1 MVKSVDGTEHTVTIT
16 ITGVNDSA
24 VIGGTDSGAV
34 TEDETTPILTETGT
48 LSVTDVDGADEA
60 KFLAGNGTPSAGALG
75 SLSITEGGV
84 WTYNVDNSKVQYLGE
99 GETKVETF
107 TVASV
112 DGTTHTVT
120 ITITGVNDAAV
131 ISGSDTG
138 AVTEDETNPTL
149 TETGTLSV
157 TDVDG
162 ADEAKFLAGNGT
174 PSAGALGSL
183 SITEGGAWT
192 YNVDNSKV
200 QYLGEGETKV
210 ETFTVASVDGTT
222 HTVTIT
228 ITGVNDAA
236 VITGSDTG
244 AVTEDE
250 TTPILTETGT
260 LSVTDV
266 DGADEAKFLAG
277 NGTPSAGALGS
288 LSITEGGVWTY
299 NVDNSKVQYLGEGET
314 KVETFTVASVDG
326 TTHTVTIT
334 ITGVNDSAVIGGT
347 DSGAVTEDETNPTL
361 TETGTLSVTDVDGAD
376 EAKFVAGNGVAS
388 TGALGSLTITE
399 GGAWTYNVDNSK
411 VQYLGE
417 GETKVETFTV
427 ASVDGTTHTVTIT
440 ITGVNDAAV
449 ITGSDTGAVTED
461 ETNPTLTETGTLSV
475 TDVDGADEAKF
486 VAGNGTPS
494 AGALGSLSIT
504 EGGAWTYN
512 VDNSKVQYLGEGE
525 TKVETFTVASVD
537 GTTHTVTI
545 TITGVNDSA
554 VIGGTDSGAVTEDE
568 TTPILTETGT
578 LSVTDVDG
586 ADEAKFLAGNG
597 VASTGALGS
606 LSITETGAW
615 TYNVDN
621 SKVQY
626 LGEGETKVETFVVK
640 SVDGTEHT
648 VTITITGVND
658 SAVIGGTD
666 SGAVTE
672 DETTP
677 ILTETGTLSVTD
689 VDGADEAKFLAGN
702 GTPSA
707 GALGSLSI
715 TEGGAWTYNVDN
727 SKVQYLGEGETKV
740 ETFTVASVDGTT
752 HTVTIT
758 ITGVNDAAVITGSD
772 TGAVTEDE
780 TNPTLTETGTLSVT
794 DVDGADEAK
803 FLAGNGVAST
813 GALGSLT
820 ITEGG
825 AWTYNVDNSKV
836 QYLGEGE
843 TKVETFVVKSVDGT
857 EHTVTITITGVNDA
871 AVITGSDTGAV
882 TEDETNPTLTET
894 GTLSVTDVDG
904 ADEAKFVA
912 GNGTPSA
919 GALGSLAITEG
930 GAWTYN
936 VDNSKVQYLGE
947 GETKVETFT
956 VASVDG
962 TTHTVTITITGVN
975 DAAVITGSDTG
986 AVTEDETNPTLTE
999 TGTLSVT
1006 DVDGADEAKFVAG
1019 NGTPSAGALGSL
1031 AITEGGAWTYNVDN
1045 SKVQYLGE
1053 GETKVET
1060 FTVASVDGTTHT
1072 VTITITGVND
1082 AAVITGSDTGA
1093 VTEDET
1099 NPTLTE
1105 TGTLSVTDV
1114 DGADEAKFVAGN
1126 GTPSAGALGSLS
1138 ITEGGAWTYNVDNS
1152 KVQYLGEGETKVE
1165 TFVVKS
1171 VDGTEHTVTITI
1183 TGVND
1188 SAVIGG
1194 TDSGAVTEDETT
1206 PILTETG
1213 TLSVTDVDGADEAK
1227 FLAGNGVASTGA
1239 LGSLAITEGGAWTYN
1254 VDNSKVQYLGEGETK
1269 VETFVV
1275 KSVDGTEHTVTITI
1289 TGVND
1294 AAVIT
1299 GSDTGTVTEDET
1311 NPLLTETGTLSVT
1324 DVDGADEAKFVAGNG
1339 TPSAGA
1345 LGSLS
1350 ITEGGAW
1357 TYNVDNSKVQYLGEG
1372 ETKVETFTVASVDG
1386 TTHTVT
1392 ITITGVNDSAVIGG
1406 TDSGAVTE
1414 DETNPTLTETGTL
1427 SVTDV
1432 DGADEAK
1439 FVAGNGVASTGALGS
1454 LTITEGGAWTYNVDN
1469 SKVQY
1474 LGEGETKVETFTVAS
1489 VDGTTH
1495 TVTITITGVNDAAVI
1510 TGSDTGVVTE
1520 DETNPT
1526 LTETGTLSVT
1536 DVDGADEAKF
1546 VAGNGTPSAGALGS
1560 LSITEGGAWT
1570 YNVDNS
1576 KVQYLGEGETKV
1588 ETFTVA
1594 SVDGTTHT
1602 VTITITGV
1610 NDAAVITGSDTGA
1623 VTEDETNPT
1632 LTETGTLSVTDVDG
1646 ADEAKFLAG
1655 NGVASTGA
1663 LGSLTITE
1671 GGAWTYNVDNSK
1683 VQYLGEGETKVET
1696 FVVKSVDG
1704 TEHTVT
1710 ITITGVNDAAV
1721 ITGSDTGAVTEDE
1734 TNPTLTETGTLSVT
1748 DVDGADEAKFVAGNG
1763 TPSAGALG
1771 SLAIT
1776 EGGAWTYNV
1785 DNSKVQYLG
1794 EGETKVE
1801 TFTVASVDG
1810 TTHTVTITIT
1820 GVNDSAVI
1828 GGTDSGAVTEDE
1840 TNPLLT
1846 ETGTLSVT
1854 DVDGADEAKFVAGNG
1869 TPSAGALGSLSI
1881 TEGGAWTYNID
1892 NSKVQYL
1899 GEGETKVETF
1909 VVKSVDGTE
1918 HTVTITITGV
1928 NDAAVITGSDTG
1940 GVTEDE
1946 TTPILTETGTLSVTD
1961 VDGADEAKF
1970 LAGNGV
1976 ASTGALGSLSITET
1990 GAWTYNVDNSKVQYL
2005 GEGETKVET
2014 FTVAS
2019 VDGTTH
2025 TVTITITGVNDA
2037 AVITG
2042 TDTGGVVEDE
2052 TKPTLTETG
2061 TLSVTD
2067 VDGVDEAKFVA
2078 GNGTPSAGA
2087 LGSLTI
2093 TEGGAWTYNV
2103 DNSKVQYL
2111 GEGETEVETF
2121 TVASVDGTTHT
2132 VTITITGVNDAAVI
2146 TGSDTG
2152 AVTEDETKPTLTET
2166 GTLSVT
2172 DVDGADEAKFLAGNG
2187 TPSAGALGSLSI
2199 TEGGAW
2205 TYNVD
2210 NSKVQY
2216 LGEGETKVETFV
2228 VKSVDGTEHT
2238 VTITI
2243 TGVNDAAV
2251 ITGSDTGGVTED
2263 ETTPILTETGTLS
2276 VTDVDGA
2283 DEAKFVAGNG
2293 TPSAGALGSLSIT
2306 EGGAW
2311 TYNVDNS
2318 KVQYLGEGETKV
2330 ETFTV
2335 ASVDGTTHTVT
2346 ITITGVND
2354 SAVIGGTDSGA
2365 VTEDETTPI
2374 LTETGTLSVTDVDGA
2389 DEAKFLA
2396 GNGVAST
2403 GALGSLSITETG
2415 AWTYNVDNSKV
2426 QYLGEGE
2433 TKVETFVVKS
2443 VDGTEHTVTI
2453 TITGVNDSAV
2463 IGGTDSGA
2471 VTEDETTPILTETGT
2486 LSVTDVDGADEAKFV
2501 AGNGTPSAGALGSL
2515 SITEGG
2521 VWTYNVDN
2529 SKVQYLGEGETKVE
2543 TFTVA
2548 SVDGTT
2554 HTVTIT
2560 ITGVNDA
2567 AVISGSDTGAVT
2579 EDETNPTL
2587 TETGT
2592 LSVTDVDGADEAK
2605 FLAGNGTPSAGALGS
2620 LSITE
2625 GGAWTYNVDNS
2636 KVQYLGE
2643 GETKVETFTVA
2654 SVDGTTHTVTIT
2666 ITGVNDAAVITG
2678 SDTGAVTEDET
2689 TPILTETGTLS
2700 VTDVDG
2706 ADEAKF
2712 VAGNGTPSAGA
2723 LGSLSI
2729 TEGGA
2734 WTYNVDNSKVQY
2746 LGEGE
2751 TKVETFTVASVDGTT
2766 HTVTITITGVNDSAV
2781 IGGTDSGAVTED
2793 ETTPILTET
2802 GTLSV
2807 TDVDGADEAKFLAGN
2822 GVASTGALGSLSIT
2836 ETGAWTYNVDNSKV
2850 QYLGEGETKVETFV
2864 VKSVDGTE
2872 HTVTITITGVNDS
2885 AVIGGTD
2892 SGAVTEDE
2900 TTPILTETGTLSV
2913 TDVDGAD
2920 EAKFVAGNGTPSAG
2934 ALGSLSITEGG
2945 VWTYNVD
2952 NSKVQYLG
2960 EGETKVETFTVA
2972 SVDGTTHTVTITI
2985 TGVNDAAVISG
2996 SDTGAVTEDETNPT
3010 LTETGTLSV
3019 TDVDGADEAKFL
3031 AGNGTPSAGALGS
3044 LSITEGGAWTY
3055 NVDNSKVQ
3063 YLGEGETKVETFT
3076 VASVDG
3082 TTHTVTITITGVNDA
3097 AVITGSDTGAVTE
3110 DETTPILTETGTLS
3124 VTDVDGADEAKF
3136 LAGNG
3141 TPSAGALGSLSI
3153 TEGGVWTY
3161 NVDNSKVQY
3170 LGEGE
3175 TKVETFTVAS
3185 VDGTTHTVTIT
3196 ITGVN
3201 DSAVI
3206 GGTDSGAV
3214 TEDETNPTLTET
3226 GTLSVTDVDGAD
3238 EAKFVA
3244 GNGVASTGAL
3254 GSLTIT
3260 EGGAWTYNVD
3270 NSKVQ
3275 YLGEGETKV
3284 ETFTVAS
3291 VDGTTHT
3298 VTITITG
3305 VNDAAVITGSDT
3317 GAVTEDET
3325 NPTLTETGTLSVTDV
3340 DGADEAKFV
3349 AGNGT
3354 PSAGALGSLSI
3365 TEGGAWT
3372 YNVDNSKVQYLG
3384 EGETKVETFT
3394 VASVD
3399 GTTHTVTI
3407 TITGVNDSAV
3417 IGGTDSGAVTEDET
3431 TPILTETGTLSVTDV
3446 DGADEAKFLAGNG
3459 VASTGAL
3466 GSLSITETGAWTYNV
3481 DNSKVQ
3487 YLGEGETKVE
3497 TFVVKSV
3504 DGTEHTV
3511 TITITGVN
3519 DSAVIG
3525 GTDSGA
3531 VTEDETTP
3539 ILTETG
3545 TLSVTD
3551 VDGADEAK
3559 FLAGNGVASTGALGS
3574 LSITE
3579 TGAWT
3584 YNVDNSKVQYLGEG
3598 ETKVETFVV
3607 KSVDGTEHT
3616 VTITITGVN
3625 DSAVIGG
3632 TDSGAVTEDET
3643 TPILTETG
3651 TLSVT
3656 DVDGADE
3663 AKFVAG
3669 NGTPSA
3675 GALGSLSI
3683 TEGGV
3688 WTYNVDNSK
3697 VQYLGEGETKVET
3710 FTVASVDGTT
3720 HTVTITIT
3728 GVNDAAVI
3736 SGSDT
3741 GAVTEDET
3749 NPTLTE
3755 TGTLSVTDVD
3765 GADEAKFLA
3774 GNGTPSAGALG
3785 SLSIT
3790 EGGAWTYNV
3799 DNSKVQYLGEGETK
3813 VETFTVASVDG
3824 TTHTVTI
3831 TITGVNDAAVI
3842 TGSDTGAVT
3851 EDETTP
3857 ILTETGTLSV
3867 TDVDGADEAKFL
3879 AGNGTPS
3886 AGALGSLSITEG
3898 GVWTYNVD
3906 NSKVQYLG
3914 EGETKVETF
3923 TVASVDGTTHTVT
3936 ITITGV
3942 NDSAVIGGT
3951 DSGAVTE
3958 DETNPTLTETGTLSV
3973 TDVDGADEAK
3983 FVAGNGVASTGALG
3997 SLTITEGG
4005 AWTYNVDNSKVQYLG
4020 EGETKVETFTVASVD
4035 GTTHTVTIT
4044 ITGVN
4049 DAAVITGSDTGA
4061 VTEDETN
4068 PTLTETGTL
4077 SVTDVDGADEAK
4089 FVAGNG
4095 TPSAGALGS
4104 LSITEGGA
4112 WTYNVDNSKVQYLG
4126 EGETKVETFTVAS
4139 VDGTTHTVTITITG
4153 VNDSAVIGGTD
4164 SGAVTEDETTPIL
4177 TETGTLSVTD
4187 VDGADEAKFLAGNGV
4202 ASTGALGSLSITETG
4217 AWTYNVDNSK
4227 VQYLGEGETK
4237 VETFVVKSVDGTEHT
4252 VTITI
4257 TGVNDSAV
4265 IGGTD
4270 SGAVTEDE
4278 TTPILTETGT
4288 LSVTDVDGADEAKF
4302 LAGNGVASTGA
4313 LGSLSITEGGA
4324 WTYNVDNSK
4333 VQYLGEGETKVET
4346 FTVASVDGTTH
4357 TVTITIT
4364 GVNDAAVITGSDTG
4378 AVTEDET
4385 NPTLTETGTLS
4396 VTDVDGA
4403 DEAKF
4408 LAGNGTPSAGALGSL
4423 SITEGGAWTYNVD
4436 NSKVQYLGEGETK
4449 VETFTVASVDG
4460 TTHTVTITIT
4470 GVNDAAVITGSDTG
4484 AVTEDETTPIL
4495 TETGTLSVTDVDG
4508 ADEAKFLAGNGTP
4521 SAGAL
4526 GSLSITEG
4534 GVWTYNVDNSKVQYL
4549 GEGET
4554 KVETFTVASVD
4565 GTTHTVTITITGVND
4580 SAVIGGTDSGA
4591 VTEDETN
4598 PTLTETGTL
4607 SVTDVDGADEA
4618 KFVAGNGVASTGAL
4632 GSLTITEGG
4641 AWTYNVDNSKV
4652 QYLGE
4657 GETKVETF
4665 TVASVDGTTHTVTIT
4680 ITGVNDAAVITG
4692 SDTGAVTEDETNPT
4706 LTETGTLSVTDVD
4719 GADEAKFVA
4728 GNGTPSAGALGSLSI
4743 TEGGAWTYNVDN
4755 SKVQYLGEGETK
4767 VETFTVASVDGT
4779 THTVTITITGVN
4791 DSAVIGGTDSGAVTE
4806 DETTPILTET
4816 GTLSVTDVD
4825 GADEAKFL
4833 AGNGVASTGAL
4844 GSLSITEGGAWTY
4857 NIDNSKVQYLGEG
4870 ETKVETFVVKSV
4882 DGTEHTVTI
4891 TITGVNDAAV
4901 ITGSDTGAVTEDET
4915 NPTLTETGTL
4925 SVTDVDGADEAK
4937 FVAGNG
4943 TPSAGALGSLAIT
4956 EGGAWTYN
4964 VDNSKVQYLGEGET
4978 KVETFTVASV
4988 DGTTHTVTI
4997 TITGVNDSAV
5007 IGGTDS
5013 GAVTEDETTPILTET
5028 GTLSVTD
5035 VDGADEAK
5043 FLAGN
5048 GTPSAGALG
5057 SLSITE
5063 GGAWTYNVDNSKV
5076 QYLGEGETKVETF
5089 TVASVDGTTHTV
5101 TITITGVN
5109 DSAVIGGTDSGAVTE
5124 DETTPIL
5131 TETGTLSVTDVDG
5144 ADEAKFLAGN
5154 GTPSAGAL
5162 GSLSITEGGVWT
5174 YNVDNSKVQY
5184 LGEGETKVETFTV
5197 ASVDGTTHT
5206 VTITITGVNDAAV
5219 ISGSDTGA
5227 VTEDETNPTLT
5238 ETGTLSVTDVDGAD
5252 EAKFVAG
5259 NGTPSV
5265 GALGSL
5271 SITETG
5277 TWSYNVDNSKVQY
5290 LGLGETRIESFTVAS
5305 VDGTTHTVT
5314 ITITGVNDGA
5324 VVAGDDLGAVTE
5336 DLNVVGGK
5344 LSDSG
5349 VLTISDA
5356 DQGQAKFVAGNG
5368 TPSVGALGSLSIT
5381 EGGVWTYNVD
5391 NSKVQYLGL
5400 GETRIESFT
5409 VQSVDGTTHTVT
5421 ITITGVNDGAVVA
5434 GDDLGAVT
5442 EDLNVVGGKLS
5453 DSGVLTISDADQ
5465 GQAKF
5470 VAGNGTPS
5478 VGALGSLSITE
5489 TGTWSYNV
5497 DNSKVQYLGLG
5508 ETRIESFT
5516 VQSVDGTTHTV
5527 TITIT
5532 GVNDGAVVAGDDLGA
5547 VTEDLNVVGGKLS
5560 DSGVL
5565 TISDA
5570 DQGQAKFVAGNGTP
5584 SVGALGSLSITETGT
5599 WSYNVDNSKV
5609 QYLGQG
5615 ETRIETFTVKSVDG
5629 TSHTVSVTITGTND
5643 APTLSIDKG
5652 AVVSEE
5658 GLAGGIADTAGSSD
5672 TTDSVAASGKI
5683 TVGDVDSQD
5692 TLTISLNGP
5701 VGLTAG
5707 GAAVQWSWNAA
5718 TKVLTG
5724 YTGTPGGADYKAV
5737 MDVKLTAPAAG
5748 SKGDWS
5754 YDVTLKAP
5762 LDHPVKGSEDVLN
5775 FQIGVT
5781 VSDGKTTTT
5790 GSLPI
5795 SVEDDSPVAG
5805 DMAAVS
5811 VIKTNIPDT
5820 LTGLFDLTKYSGSNQ
5835 TTLNVSG
5842 FSITALGFT
5851 SSTNSALITANVNG
5865 SSSGLGVSS
5874 VGSPNHN
5881 LANEVDFRHFANG
5894 TSASEQLIVKLDAG
5908 KVAYGANIKFSQM
5921 FGGEL
5926 ESGVVEFYRGGVLIG
5941 TQTFSSN
5948 AAGGDYAGNF
5958 QVQQGGFDT
5967 MVIKATNNGNGLYA
5981 DNSDFTVKSIEFLG
5995 ATTTPAIA
6003 YGSGTVTPQWG
6014 ADGKGYMQLVG
6025 STETGLTT
6033 ATGKL
6038 ITTTMESANTLVGKA
6053 SDGTLVFRLEFT
6065 PATGKWEFF
6074 QYQNMSK
6081 PLGDGDIDFQIKV
6094 VDGDGDYSLGSF
6106 ATKPLFTPIVQSVSS
6121 ESAAEGGNLLHTVTL
6136 SDATQEATQYDFGI
6150 KGSGTNPASSLDWGT
6165 AQFSNGVTYNST
6177 TGKITVPAGV
6187 SGFTVT
6193 IPTVDDRLVEANETL
6208 TVTVGDQNGIGT
6220 IIDNDRAPVT
6230 TGGYSA
6236 GKEDTP
6242 LVLKWAQFGASDDQA
6257 ASDLSVQINTL
6268 PLNGKLEYLNA
6279 AGQWIAVK
6287 VGDLVSYADIDSG
6300 HLRFVPG
6307 LNESSTNASNG
6318 SGVVTG
6324 NLQGD
6329 YASFGYQISDG
6340 ANLSNSG
6347 KLVID
6352 ITAVADKPVVDISL
6366 TGNGVPLYTQYPSSG
6381 ISTGAFQ
6388 SGNFNK
6394 GNFGITSSFTDST
6407 TTQDSVVGT
6416 SGNDYIV
6423 SVKGG
6428 GDYFVGGA
6436 GNDVLVGGNSV
6447 SGDTLDGGTGNDILV
6462 AGLGGD
6468 TLYGGAGTDLAVLM
6482 GSRANYVIERRSDGG
6497 FNFLV
6502 KENGVTIS
6510 KSLYDIELVQFDDGI
6525 YQFNQTDGTLT
6536 AVQPS
6541 VVDYPL
6547 ELSAS
6552 LTDRDGSEQFD
6563 SLVLTGMPTGSTLYQ
6578 GSTVLGTVGAD
6589 GKLTLTGLWN
6599 QSALDVKL
6607 TGLTLRV
6614 PGSSAGQFDLKVEAI
6629 AKEVATDQTS
6639 SASDQDS
6646 IRMSYFLSTEGE
6658 PGDQN
6663 RTYGNEHNIVVGDLD
6678 GSVVLPGQN
6687 YNIAFMVDSSGS
6699 IGTSAM
6705 NTIKSQ
6711 LAQVFSSLKA
6721 SAGTDGAGTVNI
6733 FLVDFDTMANKSVSV
6748 NLKDSNALS
6757 QLQAILDSMD
6767 GSTNSGGGT
6776 NYEDVFKTTANWFNS
6791 STVQGNTNAKNLTYF
6806 ITDGQPTFYLEN
6818 EGSDPMIR
6826 DRSGTVNDVYLSN
6839 VIGTSYTYG
6848 QTYSVNG
6855 RTVVNGNGVVYDYS
6869 GNQIGYMRPDGAGR
6883 YVYATLA
6890 GTGNSTSSTTIA
6902 NSVAGFGL
6910 LTGMGVT
6917 VEAIGLGANISY
6929 NDLKSYDS
6937 DGVIMTGVNASD
6949 LANAIL
6955 GTSVNNLP
6963 GSDRID
6969 GGAGDDILFGD
6980 AIHFAG
6986 INGEGY
6992 AAIKQYVAGK
7002 LSAGS
7007 VTDAQVHDYITD
7019 HASEFDQS
7027 SNNDK
7032 ADVLIGGDGND
7043 ILFGQGG
7050 DDFLFGGAG
7059 NDILFGGA
7067 GNDTLYGESGN
7078 DTLYGGSGN
7087 DTLFGGSGDDTLSGG
7102 LGNDILVGGLGNDI
7116 LKGDGGADTFT
7127 WLQGDTA
7134 AGSVAKDYV
7143 VDFSKA
7149 EGDKLDLSDL
7159 LDHDGSRNQNDLK
7172 SLLSVFQDSEGVHLQ
7187 VKESSAAPV
7196 TQEIVL
7202 MNHTFDSL
7210 TGSASATS
7218 SQVIDY
7224 MLNNNMLDIDK

>member
-1 MVKSVDGTEHTVTIT
+1 MSSHNIALDQDVVVTQLKGKVYLVAADGSQKQLAEGDILPKDAVLITPEGASFKGGNQTFTLSPTNEQQVEDETSQEPQLAQNVPSGNPNDIAALQQAILGGADPTKAFEASAAGGAPAAGGGGIGGVAGASGNGGFVTIDRTGDATIAAAGFDTANQTDAGVTADALPGEENRLIDLVPPVITVSAPDNTNDTTPTITGTTDADAGSTVTLLVTDANGNQQTLITTVNPDGTFSVDVTTPLVDGSYTVTASVTDPAGNTGTATDDGSVDSTAPSAPQVEIQDGADNVISANERENGVDVIIRLPGDAKAGDRLDVDWNGDGVPDSSRILTTDDIGRTQVTLTIPTTDLPVNGPITVDATLTDPVGNTSPKGTDNSVVNAAPLPGDDQFTVAEDGTVTINVL
-16 ITGVNDSA
+16 GND
-24 VIGGTDSGAV
+24 
-34 TEDETTPILTETGT
+34 
-48 LSVTDVDGADEA
+48 TDVDGDRLTITAI
-60 KFLAGNGTPSAGALG
+60 NGQTIA
-75 SLSITEGGV
+75 EGG
-84 WTYNVDNSKVQYLGE
+84 
-99 GETKVETF
+99 
-107 TVASV
+107 TVAISNGSV
-112 DGTTHTVT
+112 TLSNGQLIFTPAPDFNGNIAFEYTISDGLNSATGGVTGTVT
-120 ITITGVNDAAV
+120 
-131 ISGSDTG
+131 
-138 AVTEDETNPTL
+138 P
-149 TETGTLSV
+149 
-157 TDVDG
+157 
-162 ADEAKFLAGNGT
+162 
-174 PSAGALGSL
+174 
-183 SITEGGAWT
+183 
-192 YNVDNSKV
+192 
-200 QYLGEGETKV
+200 
-210 ETFTVASVDGTT
+210 
-222 HTVTIT
+222 
-228 ITGVNDAA
+228 VNDAA
-236 VITGSDTG
+236 VITGTDTG
-244 AVTEDE
+244 
-250 TTPILTETGT
+250 
-260 LSVTDV
+260 
-266 DGADEAKFLAG
+266 
-277 NGTPSAGALGS
+277 
-288 LSITEGGVWTY
+288 GV
-299 NVDNSKVQYLGEGET
+299 V
-314 KVETFTVASVDG
+314 
-326 TTHTVTIT
+326 
-334 ITGVNDSAVIGGT
+334 
-347 DSGAVTEDETNPTL
+347 EDETNPLL
-361 TETGTLSVTDVDGAD
+361 TETG
-376 EAKFVAGNGVAS
+376 
-388 TGALGSLTITE
+388 I
-399 GGAWTYNVDNSK
+399 
-411 VQYLGE
+411 
-417 GETKVETFTV
+417 
-427 ASVDGTTHTVTIT
+427 
-440 ITGVNDAAV
+440 
-449 ITGSDTGAVTED
+449 
-461 ETNPTLTETGTLSV
+461 LSV

-494 AGALGSLSIT
+494 A
-504 EGGAWTYN
+504 
-512 VDNSKVQYLGEGE
+512 
-525 TKVETFTVASVD
+525 
-537 GTTHTVTI
+537 
-545 TITGVNDSA
+545 
-554 VIGGTDSGAVTEDE
+554 
-568 TTPILTETGT
+568 
-578 LSVTDVDG
+578 
-586 ADEAKFLAGNG
+586 
-597 VASTGALGS
+597 
-606 LSITETGAW
+606 
-615 TYNVDN
+615 
-621 SKVQY
+621 
-626 LGEGETKVETFVVK
+626 
-640 SVDGTEHT
+640 
-648 VTITITGVND
+648 
-658 SAVIGGTD
+658 
-666 SGAVTE
+666 
-672 DETTP
+672 
-677 ILTETGTLSVTD
+677 
-689 VDGADEAKFLAGN
+689 
-702 GTPSA
+702 
-707 GALGSLSI
+707 
-715 TEGGAWTYNVDN
+715 
-727 SKVQYLGEGETKV
+727 
-740 ETFTVASVDGTT
+740 
-752 HTVTIT
+752 
-758 ITGVNDAAVITGSD
+758 
-772 TGAVTEDE
+772 
-780 TNPTLTETGTLSVT
+780 
-794 DVDGADEAK
+794 
-803 FLAGNGVAST
+803 
-813 GALGSLT
+813 
-820 ITEGG
+820 
-825 AWTYNVDNSKV
+825 
-836 QYLGEGE
+836 
-843 TKVETFVVKSVDGT
+843 
-857 EHTVTITITGVNDA
+857 
-871 AVITGSDTGAV
+871 
-882 TEDETNPTLTET
+882 
-894 GTLSVTDVDG
+894 
-904 ADEAKFVA
+904 
-912 GNGTPSA
+912 
-919 GALGSLAITEG
+919 
-930 GAWTYN
+930 
-936 VDNSKVQYLGE
+936 
-947 GETKVETFT
+947 
-956 VASVDG
+956 
-962 TTHTVTITITGVN
+962 
-975 DAAVITGSDTG
+975 
-986 AVTEDETNPTLTE
+986 
-999 TGTLSVT
+999 
-1006 DVDGADEAKFVAG
+1006 
-1019 NGTPSAGALGSL
+1019 
-1031 AITEGGAWTYNVDN
+1031 
-1045 SKVQYLGE
+1045 
-1053 GETKVET
+1053 
-1060 FTVASVDGTTHT
+1060 
-1072 VTITITGVND
+1072 
-1082 AAVITGSDTGA
+1082 
-1093 VTEDET
+1093 
-1099 NPTLTE
+1099 
-1105 TGTLSVTDV
+1105 
-1114 DGADEAKFVAGN
+1114 
-1126 GTPSAGALGSLS
+1126 
-1138 ITEGGAWTYNVDNS
+1138 
-1152 KVQYLGEGETKVE
+1152 
-1165 TFVVKS
+1165 
-1171 VDGTEHTVTITI
+1171 
-1183 TGVND
+1183 
-1188 SAVIGG
+1188 
-1194 TDSGAVTEDETT
+1194 
-1206 PILTETG
+1206 
-1213 TLSVTDVDGADEAK
+1213 
-1227 FLAGNGVASTGA
+1227 GA

-1299 GSDTGTVTEDET
+1299 G
-1311 NPLLTETGTLSVT
+1311 
-1324 DVDGADEAKFVAGNG
+1324 
-1339 TPSAGA
+1339 
-1345 LGSLS
+1345 
-1350 ITEGGAW
+1350 
-1357 TYNVDNSKVQYLGEG
+1357 
-1372 ETKVETFTVASVDG
+1372 
-1386 TTHTVT
+1386 
-1392 ITITGVNDSAVIGG
+1392 

-1414 DETNPTLTETGTL
+1414 DASPDVLTDSGTLT
-1427 SVTDV
+1427 
-1432 DGADEAK
+1432 
-1439 FVAGNGVASTGALGS
+1439 
-1454 LTITEGGAWTYNVDN
+1454 
-1469 SKVQY
+1469 
-1474 LGEGETKVETFTVAS
+1474 
-1489 VDGTTH
+1489 
-1495 TVTITITGVNDAAVI
+1495 
-1510 TGSDTGVVTE
+1510 
-1520 DETNPT
+1520 
-1526 LTETGTLSVT
+1526 
-1536 DVDGADEAKF
+1536 
-1546 VAGNGTPSAGALGS
+1546 
-1560 LSITEGGAWT
+1560 
-1570 YNVDNS
+1570 
-1576 KVQYLGEGETKV
+1576 
-1588 ETFTVA
+1588 
-1594 SVDGTTHT
+1594 
-1602 VTITITGV
+1602 
-1610 NDAAVITGSDTGA
+1610 
-1623 VTEDETNPT
+1623 
-1632 LTETGTLSVTDVDG
+1632 VTDVDG

-1663 LGSLTITE
+1663 LGSLTIDAD
-1671 GGAWTYNVDNSK
+1671 GNWTYNV
-1683 VQYLGEGETKVET
+1683 
-1696 FVVKSVDG
+1696 
-1704 TEHTVT
+1704 
-1710 ITITGVNDAAV
+1710 A
-1721 ITGSDTGAVTEDE
+1721 
-1734 TNPTLTETGTLSVT
+1734 
-1748 DVDGADEAKFVAGNG
+1748 NG
-1763 TPSAGALG
+1763 
-1771 SLAIT
+1771 
-1776 EGGAWTYNV
+1776 
-1785 DNSKVQYLG
+1785 D
-1794 EGETKVE
+1794 
-1801 TFTVASVDG
+1801 
-1810 TTHTVTITIT
+1810 
-1820 GVNDSAVI
+1820 
-1828 GGTDSGAVTEDE
+1828 
-1840 TNPLLT
+1840 
-1846 ETGTLSVT
+1846 
-1854 DVDGADEAKFVAGNG
+1854 
-1869 TPSAGALGSLSI
+1869 
-1881 TEGGAWTYNID
+1881 
-1892 NSKVQYL
+1892 
-1899 GEGETKVETF
+1899 
-1909 VVKSVDGTE
+1909 
-1918 HTVTITITGV
+1918 
-1928 NDAAVITGSDTG
+1928 
-1940 GVTEDE
+1940 
-1946 TTPILTETGTLSVTD
+1946 
-1961 VDGADEAKF
+1961 
-1970 LAGNGV
+1970 
-1976 ASTGALGSLSITET
+1976 
-1990 GAWTYNVDNSKVQYL
+1990 
-2005 GEGETKVET
+2005 
-2014 FTVAS
+2014 
-2019 VDGTTH
+2019 
-2025 TVTITITGVNDA
+2025 
-2037 AVITG
+2037 
-2042 TDTGGVVEDE
+2042 
-2052 TKPTLTETG
+2052 
-2061 TLSVTD
+2061 
-2067 VDGVDEAKFVA
+2067 
-2078 GNGTPSAGA
+2078 
-2087 LGSLTI
+2087 
-2093 TEGGAWTYNV
+2093 
-2103 DNSKVQYL
+2103 
-2111 GEGETEVETF
+2111 
-2121 TVASVDGTTHT
+2121 
-2132 VTITITGVNDAAVI
+2132 
-2146 TGSDTG
+2146 
-2152 AVTEDETKPTLTET
+2152 
-2166 GTLSVT
+2166 
-2172 DVDGADEAKFLAGNG
+2172 
-2187 TPSAGALGSLSI
+2187 
-2199 TEGGAW
+2199 
-2205 TYNVD
+2205 
-2210 NSKVQY
+2210 
-2216 LGEGETKVETFV
+2216 
-2228 VKSVDGTEHT
+2228 
-2238 VTITI
+2238 
-2243 TGVNDAAV
+2243 
-2251 ITGSDTGGVTED
+2251 
-2263 ETTPILTETGTLS
+2263 
-2276 VTDVDGA
+2276 
-2283 DEAKFVAGNG
+2283 
-2293 TPSAGALGSLSIT
+2293 
-2306 EGGAW
+2306 
-2311 TYNVDNS
+2311 
-2318 KVQYLGEGETKV
+2318 
-2330 ETFTV
+2330 
-2335 ASVDGTTHTVT
+2335 
-2346 ITITGVND
+2346 
-2354 SAVIGGTDSGA
+2354 
-2365 VTEDETTPI
+2365 
-2374 LTETGTLSVTDVDGA
+2374 
-2389 DEAKFLA
+2389 
-2396 GNGVAST
+2396 
-2403 GALGSLSITETG
+2403 
-2415 AWTYNVDNSKV
+2415 
-2426 QYLGEGE
+2426 
-2433 TKVETFVVKS
+2433 
-2443 VDGTEHTVTI
+2443 
-2453 TITGVNDSAV
+2453 
-2463 IGGTDSGA
+2463 
-2471 VTEDETTPILTETGT
+2471 
-2486 LSVTDVDGADEAKFV
+2486 
-2501 AGNGTPSAGALGSL
+2501 
-2515 SITEGG
+2515 
-2521 VWTYNVDN
+2521 
-2529 SKVQYLGEGETKVE
+2529 
-2543 TFTVA
+2543 
-2548 SVDGTT
+2548 
-2554 HTVTIT
+2554 
-2560 ITGVNDA
+2560 
-2567 AVISGSDTGAVT
+2567 
-2579 EDETNPTL
+2579 
-2587 TETGT
+2587 
-2592 LSVTDVDGADEAK
+2592 
-2605 FLAGNGTPSAGALGS
+2605 
-2620 LSITE
+2620 
-2625 GGAWTYNVDNS
+2625 
-2636 KVQYLGE
+2636 
-2643 GETKVETFTVA
+2643 
-2654 SVDGTTHTVTIT
+2654 
-2666 ITGVNDAAVITG
+2666 
-2678 SDTGAVTEDET
+2678 
-2689 TPILTETGTLS
+2689 
-2700 VTDVDG
+2700 
-2706 ADEAKF
+2706 
-2712 VAGNGTPSAGA
+2712 
-2723 LGSLSI
+2723 
-2729 TEGGA
+2729 
-2734 WTYNVDNSKVQY
+2734 
-2746 LGEGE
+2746 
-2751 TKVETFTVASVDGTT
+2751 
-2766 HTVTITITGVNDSAV
+2766 
-2781 IGGTDSGAVTED
+2781 
-2793 ETTPILTET
+2793 
-2802 GTLSV
+2802 
-2807 TDVDGADEAKFLAGN
+2807 
-2822 GVASTGALGSLSIT
+2822 
-2836 ETGAWTYNVDNSKV
+2836 
-2850 QYLGEGETKVETFV
+2850 
-2864 VKSVDGTE
+2864 
-2872 HTVTITITGVNDS
+2872 
-2885 AVIGGTD
+2885 
-2892 SGAVTEDE
+2892 
-2900 TTPILTETGTLSV
+2900 
-2913 TDVDGAD
+2913 
-2920 EAKFVAGNGTPSAG
+2920 
-2934 ALGSLSITEGG
+2934 
-2945 VWTYNVD
+2945 
-2952 NSKVQYLG
+2952 
-2960 EGETKVETFTVA
+2960 
-2972 SVDGTTHTVTITI
+2972 
-2985 TGVNDAAVISG
+2985 
-2996 SDTGAVTEDETNPT
+2996 
-3010 LTETGTLSV
+3010 
-3019 TDVDGADEAKFL
+3019 
-3031 AGNGTPSAGALGS
+3031 
-3044 LSITEGGAWTY
+3044 
-3055 NVDNSKVQ
+3055 
-3063 YLGEGETKVETFT
+3063 
-3076 VASVDG
+3076 
-3082 TTHTVTITITGVNDA
+3082 
-3097 AVITGSDTGAVTE
+3097 
-3110 DETTPILTETGTLS
+3110 
-3124 VTDVDGADEAKF
+3124 
-3136 LAGNG
+3136 
-3141 TPSAGALGSLSI
+3141 
-3153 TEGGVWTY
+3153 
-3161 NVDNSKVQY
+3161 
-3170 LGEGE
+3170 
-3175 TKVETFTVAS
+3175 
-3185 VDGTTHTVTIT
+3185 
-3196 ITGVN
+3196 
-3201 DSAVI
+3201 
-3206 GGTDSGAV
+3206 
-3214 TEDETNPTLTET
+3214 
-3226 GTLSVTDVDGAD
+3226 
-3238 EAKFVA
+3238 
-3244 GNGVASTGAL
+3244 
-3254 GSLTIT
+3254 
-3260 EGGAWTYNVD
+3260 
-3270 NSKVQ
+3270 
-3275 YLGEGETKV
+3275 
-3284 ETFTVAS
+3284 
-3291 VDGTTHT
+3291 
-3298 VTITITG
+3298 
-3305 VNDAAVITGSDT
+3305 
-3317 GAVTEDET
+3317 
-3325 NPTLTETGTLSVTDV
+3325 
-3340 DGADEAKFV
+3340 
-3349 AGNGT
+3349 
-3354 PSAGALGSLSI
+3354 
-3365 TEGGAWT
+3365 
-3372 YNVDNSKVQYLG
+3372 
-3384 EGETKVETFT
+3384 
-3394 VASVD
+3394 
-3399 GTTHTVTI
+3399 
-3407 TITGVNDSAV
+3407 
-3417 IGGTDSGAVTEDET
+3417 
-3431 TPILTETGTLSVTDV
+3431 
-3446 DGADEAKFLAGNG
+3446 
-3459 VASTGAL
+3459 
-3466 GSLSITETGAWTYNV
+3466 
-3481 DNSKVQ
+3481 
-3487 YLGEGETKVE
+3487 
-3497 TFVVKSV
+3497 
-3504 DGTEHTV
+3504 
-3511 TITITGVN
+3511 
-3519 DSAVIG
+3519 
-3525 GTDSGA
+3525 
-3531 VTEDETTP
+3531 
-3539 ILTETG
+3539 
-3545 TLSVTD
+3545 
-3551 VDGADEAK
+3551 
-3559 FLAGNGVASTGALGS
+3559 
-3574 LSITE
+3574 
-3579 TGAWT
+3579 
-3584 YNVDNSKVQYLGEG
+3584 
-3598 ETKVETFVV
+3598 
-3607 KSVDGTEHT
+3607 
-3616 VTITITGVN
+3616 
-3625 DSAVIGG
+3625 
-3632 TDSGAVTEDET
+3632 
-3643 TPILTETG
+3643 
-3651 TLSVT
+3651 
-3656 DVDGADE
+3656 
-3663 AKFVAG
+3663 
-3669 NGTPSA
+3669 
-3675 GALGSLSI
+3675 
-3683 TEGGV
+3683 
-3688 WTYNVDNSK
+3688 
-3697 VQYLGEGETKVET
+3697 
-3710 FTVASVDGTT
+3710 
-3720 HTVTITIT
+3720 
-3728 GVNDAAVI
+3728 
-3736 SGSDT
+3736 
-3741 GAVTEDET
+3741 
-3749 NPTLTE
+3749 
-3755 TGTLSVTDVD
+3755 
-3765 GADEAKFLA
+3765 
-3774 GNGTPSAGALG
+3774 
-3785 SLSIT
+3785 
-3790 EGGAWTYNV
+3790 
-3799 DNSKVQYLGEGETK
+3799 
-3813 VETFTVASVDG
+3813 
-3824 TTHTVTI
+3824 
-3831 TITGVNDAAVI
+3831 
-3842 TGSDTGAVT
+3842 
-3851 EDETTP
+3851 
-3857 ILTETGTLSV
+3857 
-3867 TDVDGADEAKFL
+3867 
-3879 AGNGTPS
+3879 
-3886 AGALGSLSITEG
+3886 
-3898 GVWTYNVD
+3898 
-3906 NSKVQYLG
+3906 
-3914 EGETKVETF
+3914 
-3923 TVASVDGTTHTVT
+3923 
-3936 ITITGV
+3936 
-3942 NDSAVIGGT
+3942 
-3951 DSGAVTE
+3951 
-3958 DETNPTLTETGTLSV
+3958 
-3973 TDVDGADEAK
+3973 
-3983 FVAGNGVASTGALG
+3983 
-3997 SLTITEGG
+3997 
-4005 AWTYNVDNSKVQYLG
+4005 
-4020 EGETKVETFTVASVD
+4020 
-4035 GTTHTVTIT
+4035 
-4044 ITGVN
+4044 
-4049 DAAVITGSDTGA
+4049 
-4061 VTEDETN
+4061 
-4068 PTLTETGTL
+4068 
-4077 SVTDVDGADEAK
+4077 
-4089 FVAGNG
+4089 
-4095 TPSAGALGS
+4095 
-4104 LSITEGGA
+4104 
-4112 WTYNVDNSKVQYLG
+4112 
-4126 EGETKVETFTVAS
+4126 
-4139 VDGTTHTVTITITG
+4139 
-4153 VNDSAVIGGTD
+4153 
-4164 SGAVTEDETTPIL
+4164 
-4177 TETGTLSVTD
+4177 
-4187 VDGADEAKFLAGNGV
+4187 
-4202 ASTGALGSLSITETG
+4202 
-4217 AWTYNVDNSK
+4217 
-4227 VQYLGEGETK
+4227 
-4237 VETFVVKSVDGTEHT
+4237 
-4252 VTITI
+4252 
-4257 TGVNDSAV
+4257 
-4265 IGGTD
+4265 
-4270 SGAVTEDE
+4270 
-4278 TTPILTETGT
+4278 
-4288 LSVTDVDGADEAKF
+4288 
-4302 LAGNGVASTGA
+4302 
-4313 LGSLSITEGGA
+4313 
-4324 WTYNVDNSK
+4324 

-4449 VETFTVASVDG
+4449 VETFVVKSVDG
-4460 TTHTVTITIT
+4460 TEHTVTITIT
-4470 GVNDAAVITGSDTG
+4470 GVNDAAVITGSDT
-4484 AVTEDETTPIL
+4484 
-4495 TETGTLSVTDVDG
+4495 
-4508 ADEAKFLAGNGTP
+4508 
-4521 SAGAL
+4521 
-4526 GSLSITEG
+4526 
-4534 GVWTYNVDNSKVQYL
+4534 
-4549 GEGET
+4549 
-4554 KVETFTVASVD
+4554 
-4565 GTTHTVTITITGVND
+4565 
-4580 SAVIGGTDSGA
+4580 GA

-4665 TVASVDGTTHTVTIT
+4665 VVKSVDGTEHTVTITGVNDAAVITGSDTGAVTEDETNPTLTETGTLSVTDVDGADEAKFVAGNGVASTGALGSLTITEGGTWTYNVDNSKVQYLGEGETKVETFVVKSVDGTEHTVTIT

-4728 GNGTPSAGALGSLSI
+4728 GNGVASTGALGSLTI
-4743 TEGGAWTYNVDN
+4743 TEGGTWTYNVDN

-4767 VETFTVASVDGT
+4767 VETFVVKSVDGT
-4779 THTVTITITGVN
+4779 EHTVTITITGVN
-4791 DSAVIGGTDSGAVTE
+4791 DAAVITGSDTGAVTE
-4806 DETTPILTET
+4806 DESTPLLTET

-4825 GADEAKFL
+4825 GADEAKFV
-4833 AGNGVASTGAL
+4833 AGNGTPSAGAL
-4844 GSLSITEGGAWTY
+4844 GSLAITEGGAWTY
-4857 NIDNSKVQYLGEG
+4857 NVDNSKVQYLGEG

-4943 TPSAGALGSLAIT
+4943 TPSAGALGSLTITEGGAWTYNVDNSKVQYLGEGETKVETFVVKSVDGTEHTVTITITGVNDAAVITGSDTGAVTEDETNPTLTETGTLSVTDVDGADEAKFVAGNGTPSAGALGSLTIT

-4997 TITGVNDSAV
+4997 TITGVNDAAV
-5007 IGGTDS
+5007 ITGSDT
-5013 GAVTEDETTPILTET
+5013 GAVTEDESTPLLTETGTLSVTDVDGADEAKFVAGNGTPSAGALGSLAITEGGAWTYNVDNSKVQYLGEGETKVETFVVKSVDGTEHTVTITITGVNDAAVITGTDTGGVVEDETNPTLTETGTLSVTDVDGADEAKFVAGNGVASTGTLGSLTITEGGAWTYNVDNSKVQYLGEGETKVETFVVKSVDGTEHTVTITITGVNDAAVITGTDTGGVVEDETNPTLTET

-5063 GGAWTYNVDNSKV
+5063 TGAWTYNVDNSKV
-5076 QYLGEGETKVETF
+5076 QYLGEGETKVESF
-5089 TVASVDGTTHTV
+5089 TVASVDGTEHTV

-5109 DSAVIGGTDSGAVTE
+5109 DAAVITGTDTGGVVE
-5124 DETTPIL
+5124 DETNPTL

-5162 GSLSITEGGVWT
+5162 GSLTIDADGNWT
-5174 YNVDNSKVQY
+5174 YNVANGDVQY

-5219 ISGSDTGA
+5219 ITGSDTGA

-5252 EAKFVAG
+5252 EAKFLAG
-5259 NGTPSV
+5259 NGTPSA

-5271 SITETG
+5271 TIDADGNWT
-5277 TWSYNVDNSKVQY
+5277 YNVANGDVQY
-5290 LGLGETRIESFTVAS
+5290 LGEGETKVETFTVAS

-5314 ITITGVNDGA
+5314 ITITGVNDAA
-5324 VVAGDDLGAVTE
+5324 VITGTDSGAVTE
-5336 DLNVVGGK
+5336 DETNPTLTETGT
-5344 LSDSG
+5344 LS
-5349 VLTISDA
+5349 VSDVDGA
-5356 DQGQAKFVAGNG
+5356 DEAKFVAGNG
-5368 TPSVGALGSLSIT
+5368 VASAGALGSLTIT
-5381 EGGVWTYNVD
+5381 EGGAWTYNVD
-5391 NSKVQYLGL
+5391 NSKVQYLGEGETKVETFVVKSVDGTEHTVTITITGVNDAAVITGSDTGAVTEDETNPTL
-5400 GETRIESFT
+5400 TETGTLSVSDVDGADEAKFVAGNGVASAGALGSLTIDADGNWTYNVANGDVQYLGEGETKVETFVVKSVDGTEHTVTITITGVNDAAVITGSDTGAVTEDETNPTLTETGTLSVTDVDGADEAKFLAGNGTPSAGALGSLTIDADGNWTYNVANGDVQYLGEGETKVETFVVKSVDGTEHTVTITITGVNDAAVITGSDTGAVTEDESTPLLTETGTLSVTDVDGADEAKFVAGNGTPSAGALGSLTITEGGAWTYNVDNSKVQYLGEGETKVETFVVKSVDGTEHTVTITITGVNDAAVITGSDTGAVTEDETNPTLTETGTLSVTDVDGADEAKFLAGNGTPSAGALGSLTIDADGNWTYNVANGDVQYLGEGETKVETFVVKSVDGTEHTVTITITGVNDAAVITGSDTGAVTEDETNPTLTETGTLSVTDVDGADEAKFLAGNGTPSAGALGSLAITEGGAWTYNVDNSKVQYLGEGETRTESFT

-5478 VGALGSLSITE
+5478 AGALGSLAITE
-5489 TGTWSYNV
+5489 GGTWSYNV
-5497 DNSKVQYLGLG
+5497 DNNKVQYLGLG
-5508 ETRIESFT
+5508 ETRVESFT

-5701 VGLTAG
+5701 AGLTAG

-5737 MDVKLTAPAAG
+5737 MDVKLTAPAG
-5748 SKGDWS
+5748 NGKGDWS

-5865 SSSGLGVSS
+5865 SSAGLGVSS

-5967 MVIKATNNGNGLYA
+5967 MVIKATNNGNGLNA

-5995 ATTTPAIA
+5995 ATTAPAIA

-6208 TVTVGDQNGIGT
+6208 TVTVGGQNGIGT

-6318 SGVVTG
+6318 NGLVTG

-6381 ISTGAFQ
+6381 IFTGAFQ

-6468 TLYGGAGTDLAVLM
+6468 TLFGGAGTDLAVLM

-6541 VVDYPL
+6541 VVDYPF
-6547 ELSAS
+6547 EISAS

-6614 PGSSAGQFDLKVEAI
+6614 PGGSAGQFDLKVEAI

-6699 IGTSAM
+6699 IGSSAM

-6733 FLVDFDTMANKSVSV
+6733 FLVDFDTLANKSVSV

-6855 RTVVNGNGVVYDYS
+6855 RTVVNGNGVVYDYN

-7087 DTLFGGSGDDTLSGG
+7087 DTLYGGSGDDTLSGG

-7143 VDFSKA
+7143 VDFSKV

>member
-1 MVKSVDGTEHTVTIT
+1 MSSHNIALDQDVVVTQLKGKVYLVAADGSQKQLAEGDILPKDAVLITPEGASFKGGNQTFTLSPTNEQQVEDETSQEPQLAQNVPSGNPNDIAALQQAILGGADPTKAFEASAAGGAPAAGGGGIGGVAGASGNGGFVTIDRTGDATIAAAGFDTANQTDAGVTADALPGEENRLIDLVPPVITVSAPDNTNDTTPTITGTTDADAGSTVTLLVTDANGNQQTLITTVNPDGTFSVDVTTPLVDGSYTVTASVTDPAGNTGTATDDGSVDSTAPSAPQVEIQDGADNVISANERENGVDVIIRLPGDAKAGDRLDVDWNGDGVPDSSRILTTDDIGRTQVTLTIPTTDLPVNGPITVDATLTDPVGNTSPKGTDNSVVNAAPLPGDDQFTVAEDGTVTINVLGNDTDVDGDRLTITAINGQTIAEGGTVAISNGSVTLSNGQLIFTPAPDFNGNIAFEYTISDGLNSATGGVTGTVTPVNDAAVITGTDTGGVVEDETNPLLTETGILSVTDVDGADEAKFVAGNGTPSAGALGSLAITEGGAWTYNVDNSKVQYLGEGETKVETFVVKSVDGTEHTVTIT
-16 ITGVNDSA
+16 ITGVNDAA
-24 VIGGTDSGAV
+24 VITGSDTGAVTEDETNPTLTETGTLSVTDVDGADEAKFVAGNGVASTGALGSLTITEGGAWTYNVDNSKVQYLGEGETKVETFVVKSVDGTEHTVTITITGVNDAAVITGTDTGGVVEDETNPTLTETGTLSVTDVDGADEAKFLAGNGTPSAGALGSLTIDADGNWTYNVANGDVQYLGEGETKVETFTVASVDGTTHTVTITITGVNDAAVITGTDSGAV
-34 TEDETTPILTETGT
+34 TEDETNPTLTETGTLSVSDVDGADEAKFVAGNGVASAGALGSLTITEGGAWTYNVDNSKVQYLGEGETKVETFVVKSVDGTEHTVTITITGVNDAAVITGSDTGAVTEDETNPTLTETGTLSVTDVDGADEAKFVAGNGVASTGALGSLTITEGGTWTYNVDNSKVQYLGEGETKVETFVVKSVDGTEHTVTITITGVNDAAVITGSDTGAVTEDESTPLLTETGTLSVTDVDGADEAKFVAGNGTPSAGALGSLAITEGGAWTYNVDNSKVQYLGEGETKVETFVVKSVDGTEHTVTITITGVNDAAVITGTDTGGVVEDETNPTLTETGT

-75 SLSITEGGV
+75 SLSITETGA
-84 WTYNVDNSKVQYLGE
+84 WTYNVDNSKVQYLGEGETKVETFVVKSVDGTEHTVTITITGVNDAAVITGSDTGAVTEDETNPTLTETGTLSVTDVDGADEAKFVAGNGVASTGALGSLTITEGGTWTYNVDNSKVQYLGEGETKVETFVVKSVDGTEHTVTITITGVNDAAVITGSDTGAVTEDETNPTLTETGTLSVTDVDGADEAKFLAGNGTPSAGALGSLSITETGAWTYNVDNSKVQYLGEGETKVESFTVASVDGTEHTVTITITGVNDAAVITGTDSGAVTEDASPDVLTDSGTLTVTDVDGADEAKFLAGNGVASTGALGSLTITEGGAWTYNVDNSKVQYLGEGTEHTVTITITGVNDAAVITGTDSGAVTEDASPDVLTDSGTLTVTDVDGADEAKFLAGNGVASTGALGSLTIDADGNWTYNVANGDVQYLGE

-131 ISGSDTG
+131 ITGSDTGAVTEDETNPTLTETGTLSVTDVDGADEAKFLAGNGTPSAGALGSLSITETGAWTYNVDNSKVQYLGEGETKVESFTVASVDGTEHTVTITITGVNDAAVITGSDTGAVTEDESTPTLTETGTLSVTDVDGADEAKFVAGNGVASTGALGSLTITEGGAWTYNVDNSKVQYLGEGETKVETFVVKSVDGTEHTVTITITGVNDAAVITGSDTG

-210 ETFTVASVDGTT
+210 ETFVVKSVDGT
-222 HTVTIT
+222 
-228 ITGVNDAA
+228 
-236 VITGSDTG
+236 
-244 AVTEDE
+244 E
-250 TTPILTETGT
+250 
-260 LSVTDV
+260 
-266 DGADEAKFLAG
+266 
-277 NGTPSAGALGS
+277 
-288 LSITEGGVWTY
+288 
-299 NVDNSKVQYLGEGET
+299 
-314 KVETFTVASVDG
+314 
-326 TTHTVTIT
+326 
-334 ITGVNDSAVIGGT
+334 
-347 DSGAVTEDETNPTL
+347 
-361 TETGTLSVTDVDGAD
+361 
-376 EAKFVAGNGVAS
+376 
-388 TGALGSLTITE
+388 
-399 GGAWTYNVDNSK
+399 
-411 VQYLGE
+411 
-417 GETKVETFTV
+417 
-427 ASVDGTTHTVTIT
+427 HTVTIT

-494 AGALGSLSIT
+494 AGALGSLTIT

-525 TKVETFTVASVD
+525 TKVETF
-537 GTTHTVTI
+537 
-545 TITGVNDSA
+545 
-554 VIGGTDSGAVTEDE
+554 
-568 TTPILTETGT
+568 
-578 LSVTDVDG
+578 
-586 ADEAKFLAGNG
+586 
-597 VASTGALGS
+597 
-606 LSITETGAW
+606 
-615 TYNVDN
+615 
-621 SKVQY
+621 
-626 LGEGETKVETFVVK
+626 
-640 SVDGTEHT
+640 VDGTE
-648 VTITITGVND
+648 
-658 SAVIGGTD
+658 
-666 SGAVTE
+666 
-672 DETTP
+672 
-677 ILTETGTLSVTD
+677 
-689 VDGADEAKFLAGN
+689 
-702 GTPSA
+702 
-707 GALGSLSI
+707 
-715 TEGGAWTYNVDN
+715 
-727 SKVQYLGEGETKV
+727 
-740 ETFTVASVDGTT
+740 

-803 FLAGNGVAST
+803 FVAGNGTPSA

-919 GALGSLAITEG
+919 GALGSL
-930 GAWTYN
+930 
-936 VDNSKVQYLGE
+936 
-947 GETKVETFT
+947 
-956 VASVDG
+956 
-962 TTHTVTITITGVN
+962 
-975 DAAVITGSDTG
+975 
-986 AVTEDETNPTLTE
+986 
-999 TGTLSVT
+999 
-1006 DVDGADEAKFVAG
+1006 
-1019 NGTPSAGALGSL
+1019 
-1031 AITEGGAWTYNVDN
+1031 
-1045 SKVQYLGE
+1045 
-1053 GETKVET
+1053 
-1060 FTVASVDGTTHT
+1060 
-1072 VTITITGVND
+1072 
-1082 AAVITGSDTGA
+1082 
-1093 VTEDET
+1093 
-1099 NPTLTE
+1099 
-1105 TGTLSVTDV
+1105 
-1114 DGADEAKFVAGN
+1114 
-1126 GTPSAGALGSLS
+1126 
-1138 ITEGGAWTYNVDNS
+1138 
-1152 KVQYLGEGETKVE
+1152 
-1165 TFVVKS
+1165 
-1171 VDGTEHTVTITI
+1171 
-1183 TGVND
+1183 
-1188 SAVIGG
+1188 
-1194 TDSGAVTEDETT
+1194 
-1206 PILTETG
+1206 
-1213 TLSVTDVDGADEAK
+1213 
-1227 FLAGNGVASTGA
+1227 
-1239 LGSLAITEGGAWTYN
+1239 
-1254 VDNSKVQYLGEGETK
+1254 
-1269 VETFVV
+1269 
-1275 KSVDGTEHTVTITI
+1275 
-1289 TGVND
+1289 
-1294 AAVIT
+1294 
-1299 GSDTGTVTEDET
+1299 
-1311 NPLLTETGTLSVT
+1311 
-1324 DVDGADEAKFVAGNG
+1324 
-1339 TPSAGA
+1339 
-1345 LGSLS
+1345 
-1350 ITEGGAW
+1350 
-1357 TYNVDNSKVQYLGEG
+1357 
-1372 ETKVETFTVASVDG
+1372 
-1386 TTHTVT
+1386 
-1392 ITITGVNDSAVIGG
+1392 
-1406 TDSGAVTE
+1406 
-1414 DETNPTLTETGTL
+1414 
-1427 SVTDV
+1427 
-1432 DGADEAK
+1432 
-1439 FVAGNGVASTGALGS
+1439 
-1454 LTITEGGAWTYNVDN
+1454 
-1469 SKVQY
+1469 
-1474 LGEGETKVETFTVAS
+1474 
-1489 VDGTTH
+1489 
-1495 TVTITITGVNDAAVI
+1495 
-1510 TGSDTGVVTE
+1510 
-1520 DETNPT
+1520 
-1526 LTETGTLSVT
+1526 
-1536 DVDGADEAKF
+1536 
-1546 VAGNGTPSAGALGS
+1546 
-1560 LSITEGGAWT
+1560 
-1570 YNVDNS
+1570 
-1576 KVQYLGEGETKV
+1576 
-1588 ETFTVA
+1588 
-1594 SVDGTTHT
+1594 
-1602 VTITITGV
+1602 
-1610 NDAAVITGSDTGA
+1610 
-1623 VTEDETNPT
+1623 
-1632 LTETGTLSVTDVDG
+1632 
-1646 ADEAKFLAG
+1646 
-1655 NGVASTGA
+1655 
-1663 LGSLTITE
+1663 TITE

-1748 DVDGADEAKFVAGNG
+1748 DVDGADEAKFLAGNG

-1771 SLAIT
+1771 SLTIDAD
-1776 EGGAWTYNV
+1776 GNWTYNV
-1785 DNSKVQYLG
+1785 
-1794 EGETKVE
+1794 
-1801 TFTVASVDG
+1801 A
-1810 TTHTVTITIT
+1810 
-1820 GVNDSAVI
+1820 
-1828 GGTDSGAVTEDE
+1828 
-1840 TNPLLT
+1840 
-1846 ETGTLSVT
+1846 
-1854 DVDGADEAKFVAGNG
+1854 NG
-1869 TPSAGALGSLSI
+1869 
-1881 TEGGAWTYNID
+1881 D
-1892 NSKVQYL
+1892 
-1899 GEGETKVETF
+1899 
-1909 VVKSVDGTE
+1909 
-1918 HTVTITITGV
+1918 
-1928 NDAAVITGSDTG
+1928 
-1940 GVTEDE
+1940 
-1946 TTPILTETGTLSVTD
+1946 
-1961 VDGADEAKF
+1961 
-1970 LAGNGV
+1970 
-1976 ASTGALGSLSITET
+1976 
-1990 GAWTYNVDNSKVQYL
+1990 VQYL

-2042 TDTGGVVEDE
+2042 TD
-2052 TKPTLTETG
+2052 
-2061 TLSVTD
+2061 
-2067 VDGVDEAKFVA
+2067 
-2078 GNGTPSAGA
+2078 
-2087 LGSLTI
+2087 
-2093 TEGGAWTYNV
+2093 
-2103 DNSKVQYL
+2103 
-2111 GEGETEVETF
+2111 
-2121 TVASVDGTTHT
+2121 
-2132 VTITITGVNDAAVI
+2132 
-2146 TGSDTG
+2146 
-2152 AVTEDETKPTLTET
+2152 
-2166 GTLSVT
+2166 
-2172 DVDGADEAKFLAGNG
+2172 
-2187 TPSAGALGSLSI
+2187 
-2199 TEGGAW
+2199 
-2205 TYNVD
+2205 
-2210 NSKVQY
+2210 
-2216 LGEGETKVETFV
+2216 
-2228 VKSVDGTEHT
+2228 
-2238 VTITI
+2238 
-2243 TGVNDAAV
+2243 
-2251 ITGSDTGGVTED
+2251 
-2263 ETTPILTETGTLS
+2263 
-2276 VTDVDGA
+2276 
-2283 DEAKFVAGNG
+2283 
-2293 TPSAGALGSLSIT
+2293 
-2306 EGGAW
+2306 
-2311 TYNVDNS
+2311 
-2318 KVQYLGEGETKV
+2318 
-2330 ETFTV
+2330 
-2335 ASVDGTTHTVT
+2335 
-2346 ITITGVND
+2346 
-2354 SAVIGGTDSGA
+2354 
-2365 VTEDETTPI
+2365 
-2374 LTETGTLSVTDVDGA
+2374 
-2389 DEAKFLA
+2389 
-2396 GNGVAST
+2396 
-2403 GALGSLSITETG
+2403 
-2415 AWTYNVDNSKV
+2415 
-2426 QYLGEGE
+2426 
-2433 TKVETFVVKS
+2433 
-2443 VDGTEHTVTI
+2443 
-2453 TITGVNDSAV
+2453 
-2463 IGGTDSGA
+2463 
-2471 VTEDETTPILTETGT
+2471 
-2486 LSVTDVDGADEAKFV
+2486 
-2501 AGNGTPSAGALGSL
+2501 
-2515 SITEGG
+2515 
-2521 VWTYNVDN
+2521 
-2529 SKVQYLGEGETKVE
+2529 
-2543 TFTVA
+2543 
-2548 SVDGTT
+2548 
-2554 HTVTIT
+2554 
-2560 ITGVNDA
+2560 
-2567 AVISGSDTGAVT
+2567 
-2579 EDETNPTL
+2579 
-2587 TETGT
+2587 
-2592 LSVTDVDGADEAK
+2592 
-2605 FLAGNGTPSAGALGS
+2605 
-2620 LSITE
+2620 
-2625 GGAWTYNVDNS
+2625 
-2636 KVQYLGE
+2636 
-2643 GETKVETFTVA
+2643 
-2654 SVDGTTHTVTIT
+2654 
-2666 ITGVNDAAVITG
+2666 
-2678 SDTGAVTEDET
+2678 
-2689 TPILTETGTLS
+2689 
-2700 VTDVDG
+2700 
-2706 ADEAKF
+2706 
-2712 VAGNGTPSAGA
+2712 
-2723 LGSLSI
+2723 
-2729 TEGGA
+2729 
-2734 WTYNVDNSKVQY
+2734 
-2746 LGEGE
+2746 
-2751 TKVETFTVASVDGTT
+2751 
-2766 HTVTITITGVNDSAV
+2766 
-2781 IGGTDSGAVTED
+2781 
-2793 ETTPILTET
+2793 
-2802 GTLSV
+2802 
-2807 TDVDGADEAKFLAGN
+2807 
-2822 GVASTGALGSLSIT
+2822 
-2836 ETGAWTYNVDNSKV
+2836 
-2850 QYLGEGETKVETFV
+2850 
-2864 VKSVDGTE
+2864 
-2872 HTVTITITGVNDS
+2872 
-2885 AVIGGTD
+2885 
-2892 SGAVTEDE
+2892 
-2900 TTPILTETGTLSV
+2900 
-2913 TDVDGAD
+2913 
-2920 EAKFVAGNGTPSAG
+2920 
-2934 ALGSLSITEGG
+2934 
-2945 VWTYNVD
+2945 
-2952 NSKVQYLG
+2952 
-2960 EGETKVETFTVA
+2960 
-2972 SVDGTTHTVTITI
+2972 
-2985 TGVNDAAVISG
+2985 
-2996 SDTGAVTEDETNPT
+2996 
-3010 LTETGTLSV
+3010 
-3019 TDVDGADEAKFL
+3019 
-3031 AGNGTPSAGALGS
+3031 
-3044 LSITEGGAWTY
+3044 
-3055 NVDNSKVQ
+3055 
-3063 YLGEGETKVETFT
+3063 
-3076 VASVDG
+3076 
-3082 TTHTVTITITGVNDA
+3082 
-3097 AVITGSDTGAVTE
+3097 
-3110 DETTPILTETGTLS
+3110 
-3124 VTDVDGADEAKF
+3124 
-3136 LAGNG
+3136 
-3141 TPSAGALGSLSI
+3141 
-3153 TEGGVWTY
+3153 
-3161 NVDNSKVQY
+3161 
-3170 LGEGE
+3170 
-3175 TKVETFTVAS
+3175 
-3185 VDGTTHTVTIT
+3185 
-3196 ITGVN
+3196 
-3201 DSAVI
+3201 
-3206 GGTDSGAV
+3206 SGAV

-3226 GTLSVTDVDGAD
+3226 GTLSVSDVDGAD

-3244 GNGVASTGAL
+3244 GNGVASAGAL
-3254 GSLTIT
+3254 GSLTIDAD
-3260 EGGAWTYNVD
+3260 GNWTYNV
-3270 NSKVQ
+3270 
-3275 YLGEGETKV
+3275 
-3284 ETFTVAS
+3284 A
-3291 VDGTTHT
+3291 
-3298 VTITITG
+3298 
-3305 VNDAAVITGSDT
+3305 
-3317 GAVTEDET
+3317 
-3325 NPTLTETGTLSVTDV
+3325 
-3340 DGADEAKFV
+3340 
-3349 AGNGT
+3349 NG
-3354 PSAGALGSLSI
+3354 
-3365 TEGGAWT
+3365 
-3372 YNVDNSKVQYLG
+3372 D
-3384 EGETKVETFT
+3384 
-3394 VASVD
+3394 
-3399 GTTHTVTI
+3399 
-3407 TITGVNDSAV
+3407 
-3417 IGGTDSGAVTEDET
+3417 
-3431 TPILTETGTLSVTDV
+3431 
-3446 DGADEAKFLAGNG
+3446 
-3459 VASTGAL
+3459 
-3466 GSLSITETGAWTYNV
+3466 
-3481 DNSKVQ
+3481 
-3487 YLGEGETKVE
+3487 
-3497 TFVVKSV
+3497 
-3504 DGTEHTV
+3504 
-3511 TITITGVN
+3511 
-3519 DSAVIG
+3519 
-3525 GTDSGA
+3525 
-3531 VTEDETTP
+3531 
-3539 ILTETG
+3539 
-3545 TLSVTD
+3545 
-3551 VDGADEAK
+3551 
-3559 FLAGNGVASTGALGS
+3559 
-3574 LSITE
+3574 
-3579 TGAWT
+3579 
-3584 YNVDNSKVQYLGEG
+3584 
-3598 ETKVETFVV
+3598 
-3607 KSVDGTEHT
+3607 
-3616 VTITITGVN
+3616 
-3625 DSAVIGG
+3625 
-3632 TDSGAVTEDET
+3632 
-3643 TPILTETG
+3643 
-3651 TLSVT
+3651 
-3656 DVDGADE
+3656 
-3663 AKFVAG
+3663 
-3669 NGTPSA
+3669 
-3675 GALGSLSI
+3675 
-3683 TEGGV
+3683 
-3688 WTYNVDNSK
+3688 
-3697 VQYLGEGETKVET
+3697 
-3710 FTVASVDGTT
+3710 
-3720 HTVTITIT
+3720 
-3728 GVNDAAVI
+3728 
-3736 SGSDT
+3736 
-3741 GAVTEDET
+3741 
-3749 NPTLTE
+3749 
-3755 TGTLSVTDVD
+3755 
-3765 GADEAKFLA
+3765 
-3774 GNGTPSAGALG
+3774 
-3785 SLSIT
+3785 
-3790 EGGAWTYNV
+3790 
-3799 DNSKVQYLGEGETK
+3799 
-3813 VETFTVASVDG
+3813 
-3824 TTHTVTI
+3824 
-3831 TITGVNDAAVI
+3831 
-3842 TGSDTGAVT
+3842 
-3851 EDETTP
+3851 
-3857 ILTETGTLSV
+3857 
-3867 TDVDGADEAKFL
+3867 
-3879 AGNGTPS
+3879 
-3886 AGALGSLSITEG
+3886 
-3898 GVWTYNVD
+3898 
-3906 NSKVQYLG
+3906 
-3914 EGETKVETF
+3914 
-3923 TVASVDGTTHTVT
+3923 
-3936 ITITGV
+3936 
-3942 NDSAVIGGT
+3942 
-3951 DSGAVTE
+3951 
-3958 DETNPTLTETGTLSV
+3958 
-3973 TDVDGADEAK
+3973 
-3983 FVAGNGVASTGALG
+3983 
-3997 SLTITEGG
+3997 
-4005 AWTYNVDNSKVQYLG
+4005 
-4020 EGETKVETFTVASVD
+4020 
-4035 GTTHTVTIT
+4035 
-4044 ITGVN
+4044 
-4049 DAAVITGSDTGA
+4049 
-4061 VTEDETN
+4061 
-4068 PTLTETGTL
+4068 
-4077 SVTDVDGADEAK
+4077 
-4089 FVAGNG
+4089 
-4095 TPSAGALGS
+4095 
-4104 LSITEGGA
+4104 
-4112 WTYNVDNSKVQYLG
+4112 
-4126 EGETKVETFTVAS
+4126 
-4139 VDGTTHTVTITITG
+4139 
-4153 VNDSAVIGGTD
+4153 
-4164 SGAVTEDETTPIL
+4164 
-4177 TETGTLSVTD
+4177 
-4187 VDGADEAKFLAGNGV
+4187 
-4202 ASTGALGSLSITETG
+4202 
-4217 AWTYNVDNSK
+4217 
-4227 VQYLGEGETK
+4227 
-4237 VETFVVKSVDGTEHT
+4237 
-4252 VTITI
+4252 
-4257 TGVNDSAV
+4257 
-4265 IGGTD
+4265 
-4270 SGAVTEDE
+4270 
-4278 TTPILTETGT
+4278 
-4288 LSVTDVDGADEAKF
+4288 
-4302 LAGNGVASTGA
+4302 
-4313 LGSLSITEGGA
+4313 
-4324 WTYNVDNSK
+4324 
-4333 VQYLGEGETKVET
+4333 
-4346 FTVASVDGTTH
+4346 
-4357 TVTITIT
+4357 
-4364 GVNDAAVITGSDTG
+4364 
-4378 AVTEDET
+4378 
-4385 NPTLTETGTLS
+4385 
-4396 VTDVDGA
+4396 
-4403 DEAKF
+4403 
-4408 LAGNGTPSAGALGSL
+4408 
-4423 SITEGGAWTYNVD
+4423 
-4436 NSKVQYLGEGETK
+4436 
-4449 VETFTVASVDG
+4449 
-4460 TTHTVTITIT
+4460 
-4470 GVNDAAVITGSDTG
+4470 
-4484 AVTEDETTPIL
+4484 
-4495 TETGTLSVTDVDG
+4495 
-4508 ADEAKFLAGNGTP
+4508 
-4521 SAGAL
+4521 
-4526 GSLSITEG
+4526 
-4534 GVWTYNVDNSKVQYL
+4534 
-4549 GEGET
+4549 
-4554 KVETFTVASVD
+4554 
-4565 GTTHTVTITITGVND
+4565 
-4580 SAVIGGTDSGA
+4580 
-4591 VTEDETN
+4591 
-4598 PTLTETGTL
+4598 
-4607 SVTDVDGADEA
+4607 
-4618 KFVAGNGVASTGAL
+4618 
-4632 GSLTITEGG
+4632 
-4641 AWTYNVDNSKV
+4641 
-4652 QYLGE
+4652 
-4657 GETKVETF
+4657 
-4665 TVASVDGTTHTVTIT
+4665 
-4680 ITGVNDAAVITG
+4680 
-4692 SDTGAVTEDETNPT
+4692 
-4706 LTETGTLSVTDVD
+4706 
-4719 GADEAKFVA
+4719 
-4728 GNGTPSAGALGSLSI
+4728 
-4743 TEGGAWTYNVDN
+4743 
-4755 SKVQYLGEGETK
+4755 
-4767 VETFTVASVDGT
+4767 
-4779 THTVTITITGVN
+4779 
-4791 DSAVIGGTDSGAVTE
+4791 
-4806 DETTPILTET
+4806 
-4816 GTLSVTDVD
+4816 
-4825 GADEAKFL
+4825 
-4833 AGNGVASTGAL
+4833 
-4844 GSLSITEGGAWTY
+4844 
-4857 NIDNSKVQYLGEG
+4857 VQYLGEG

-4937 FVAGNG
+4937 FLAGNGTPSAGALGSLTIDADGNWTYNVANGDVQYLGEGETKVETFVVKSVDGTEHTVTITITGVNDAAVITGSDTGAVTEDETNPTLTETGTLSVTDVDGADEAKFLAGNG

-4978 KVETFTVASV
+4978 RT
-4988 DGTTHTVTI
+4988 
-4997 TITGVNDSAV
+4997 
-5007 IGGTDS
+5007 
-5013 GAVTEDETTPILTET
+5013 
-5028 GTLSVTD
+5028 
-5035 VDGADEAK
+5035 
-5043 FLAGN
+5043 
-5048 GTPSAGALG
+5048 
-5057 SLSITE
+5057 
-5063 GGAWTYNVDNSKV
+5063 
-5076 QYLGEGETKVETF
+5076 
-5089 TVASVDGTTHTV
+5089 
-5101 TITITGVN
+5101 
-5109 DSAVIGGTDSGAVTE
+5109 
-5124 DETTPIL
+5124 
-5131 TETGTLSVTDVDG
+5131 
-5144 ADEAKFLAGN
+5144 
-5154 GTPSAGAL
+5154 
-5162 GSLSITEGGVWT
+5162 
-5174 YNVDNSKVQY
+5174 
-5184 LGEGETKVETFTV
+5184 
-5197 ASVDGTTHT
+5197 
-5206 VTITITGVNDAAV
+5206 
-5219 ISGSDTGA
+5219 
-5227 VTEDETNPTLT
+5227 
-5238 ETGTLSVTDVDGAD
+5238 
-5252 EAKFVAG
+5252 
-5259 NGTPSV
+5259 
-5265 GALGSL
+5265 
-5271 SITETG
+5271 
-5277 TWSYNVDNSKVQY
+5277 
-5290 LGLGETRIESFTVAS
+5290 
-5305 VDGTTHTVT
+5305 
-5314 ITITGVNDGA
+5314 
-5324 VVAGDDLGAVTE
+5324 
-5336 DLNVVGGK
+5336 
-5344 LSDSG
+5344 
-5349 VLTISDA
+5349 
-5356 DQGQAKFVAGNG
+5356 
-5368 TPSVGALGSLSIT
+5368 
-5381 EGGVWTYNVD
+5381 
-5391 NSKVQYLGL
+5391 
-5400 GETRIESFT
+5400 ESFT

-5478 VGALGSLSITE
+5478 AGALGSLAITE
-5489 TGTWSYNV
+5489 GGTWSYNV
-5497 DNSKVQYLGLG
+5497 DNNKVQYLGLG
-5508 ETRIESFT
+5508 ETRVESFT

-5701 VGLTAG
+5701 AGLTAG

-5737 MDVKLTAPAAG
+5737 MDVKLTAPAG
-5748 SKGDWS
+5748 NGKGDWS

-5865 SSSGLGVSS
+5865 SSAGLGVSS

-5967 MVIKATNNGNGLYA
+5967 MVIKATNNGNGLNA

-5995 ATTTPAIA
+5995 ATTAPAIA

-6208 TVTVGDQNGIGT
+6208 TVTVGGQNGIGT

-6318 SGVVTG
+6318 NGLVTG

-6381 ISTGAFQ
+6381 IFTGAFQ

-6468 TLYGGAGTDLAVLM
+6468 TLFGGAGTDLAVLM

-6541 VVDYPL
+6541 VVDYPF
-6547 ELSAS
+6547 EISAS

-6614 PGSSAGQFDLKVEAI
+6614 PGGSAGQFDLKVEAI

-6699 IGTSAM
+6699 IGSSAM

-6733 FLVDFDTMANKSVSV
+6733 FLVDFDTLANKSVSV

-6855 RTVVNGNGVVYDYS
+6855 RTVVNGNGVVYDYN

-7087 DTLFGGSGDDTLSGG
+7087 DTLYGGSGDDTLSGG

-7143 VDFSKA
+7143 VDFSKV

>member
-1 MVKSVDGTEHTVTIT
+1 MSSHNIALDQDVVVTQLKGKVYLVAADGSQKQLAEGDILPKDAVLITPEGASFKGGNQTFTLSPTNEQQVEDETSQEPQLAQNVPSGNPNDIAALQQAILGGADPTKAFEASAAGGAPAAGGGGIGGVAGASGNGGFVTIDRTGDATIAAAGFDTANQTDAGVTADALPGEENRLIDLVPPVITVSAPDNTNDTTPTITGTTDADAGSTVTLLVTDANGNQQTLITTVNPDGTFSVDVTTPLVDGSYTVTASVTDPAGNTGTATDDGSVDSTAPSAPQVEIQDGADNVISANERENGVDVIIRLPGDAKAGDRLDVDWNGDGVPDSSRILTTDDIGRTQVTLTIPTTDLPVNGPITVDATLTDPVGNTSPKGTDNSVVNAAPLPGDDQFTVAEDGTVTINVL
-16 ITGVNDSA
+16 GND
-24 VIGGTDSGAV
+24 
-34 TEDETTPILTETGT
+34 
-48 LSVTDVDGADEA
+48 TDVDGDRLTITAI
-60 KFLAGNGTPSAGALG
+60 NGQTIA
-75 SLSITEGGV
+75 EGG
-84 WTYNVDNSKVQYLGE
+84 
-99 GETKVETF
+99 
-107 TVASV
+107 TVAISNGSV
-112 DGTTHTVT
+112 TLSNGQLIFTPAPDFNGNIAFEYTISDGLNSATGGVTGTVT
-120 ITITGVNDAAV
+120 PVNDAAV
-131 ISGSDTG
+131 ITGTDTG
-138 AVTEDETNPTL
+138 GVVEDETNPTL

-162 ADEAKFLAGNGT
+162 ADEAKFVAGNGT

-183 SITEGGAWT
+183 TITEGGAWTYNVDNSKVQYLGEGETKVETFVVKSVDGTEHTVTITITGVNDAAVITGSDTGAVTEDETNPTLTETGTLNVTDVDGADEAKFLAGNGAPSAGALGSLTITEGGAWT

-236 VITGSDTG
+236 VITGTDTG
-244 AVTEDE
+244 GVVEDE
-250 TTPILTETGT
+250 TNPILTESGT

-277 NGTPSAGALGS
+277 NGAPSAGALGS
-288 LSITEGGVWTY
+288 LTITEGGAWTY

-376 EAKFVAGNGVAS
+376 EAKFLAGNGAPSAGALGSLTITEGGAWTYNVDNSKVQYLGEGETKVETFTVAS
-388 TGALGSLTITE
+388 VDGTTHTVTITITGVNDAAVITGTDTGGVVEDETNPTLTETGTLNVTDVDGADEAKFLAGNGAPSAGALGSLTITEGGAWTYNVDNSKVQYLGEGETKVETFTVASVDGTTHTVTITITGVNDAAVITGTDTGGVVEDETNPILTESGTLSVTDVDGADEAKFLAGNGAPSAGALGSLTITEGGAWTYNVDNSKVQYLGEGETKVETFTVASVDGTTHTVTITITGVNDAAVITGTDTGGVVEDETNPTLTETGTLNVTDVDGADEAKFLAGNGAPSAGALGSLTITEGGAWTYNVDNSKVQYLGEGETKVETFTVASVDGTTHTVTITITGVNDAAVITGTDTGGVVEDETNPILTESGTLSVTDVDGADEAKFLAGNGAPSAGALGSLTITEGGAWTYNVDNSKVQYLGEGETKVETFTVASVDGTTHTVTITITGVNDSAVIGGTDSGAVTEDETNPTLTETGTLSVTDVDGADEAKFLAGNGAPSAGALGSLTITEGGAWTYNVDNSKVQYLGEGETKVETFTVASVDGTTHTVTITITGVNDAAVITGTDTGGVVEDETNPILTESGTLSVTDVDGADEAKFLAGNGAPSAGALGSLTITEGGAWTYNVDNSKVQYLGEGETKVETFVVKSVDGTEHTVTITITGVNDAAVITGTDTGGVVEDETNPILTESGTLSVTDVDGADEAKFLAGNGAPSAGALGSLTITEGGAWTYNVDNSKVQYLGEGETKVETFVVKSVDGTEHTVTITITGVNDAAVITGSDTGAVTEDETNPTLTETGTLNVTDVDGADEAKFLAGNGAPSAGALGSLTITE

-486 VAGNGTPS
+486 VAGNGAPS
-494 AGALGSLSIT
+494 A
-504 EGGAWTYN
+504 
-512 VDNSKVQYLGEGE
+512 
-525 TKVETFTVASVD
+525 
-537 GTTHTVTI
+537 
-545 TITGVNDSA
+545 
-554 VIGGTDSGAVTEDE
+554 
-568 TTPILTETGT
+568 
-578 LSVTDVDG
+578 
-586 ADEAKFLAGNG
+586 
-597 VASTGALGS
+597 
-606 LSITETGAW
+606 
-615 TYNVDN
+615 
-621 SKVQY
+621 
-626 LGEGETKVETFVVK
+626 
-640 SVDGTEHT
+640 
-648 VTITITGVND
+648 
-658 SAVIGGTD
+658 
-666 SGAVTE
+666 
-672 DETTP
+672 
-677 ILTETGTLSVTD
+677 
-689 VDGADEAKFLAGN
+689 
-702 GTPSA
+702 
-707 GALGSLSI
+707 
-715 TEGGAWTYNVDN
+715 
-727 SKVQYLGEGETKV
+727 
-740 ETFTVASVDGTT
+740 
-752 HTVTIT
+752 
-758 ITGVNDAAVITGSD
+758 
-772 TGAVTEDE
+772 
-780 TNPTLTETGTLSVT
+780 
-794 DVDGADEAK
+794 
-803 FLAGNGVAST
+803 

-894 GTLSVTDVDG
+894 GTLNVTDVDG
-904 ADEAKFVA
+904 ADEAKFLA
-912 GNGTPSA
+912 GNGAPSA
-919 GALGSLAITEG
+919 GALGSLTITEG

-975 DAAVITGSDTG
+975 DAAVITGTDSG
-986 AVTEDETNPTLTE
+986 AVTEDASPDVLTDSGTLT
-999 TGTLSVT
+999 VT
-1006 DVDGADEAKFVAG
+1006 DVDGADEAKFLAG
-1019 NGTPSAGALGSL
+1019 NGVASTGALGSL
-1031 AITEGGAWTYNVDN
+1031 TIDADGNWTYNVANGD
-1045 SKVQYLGE
+1045 VQYLGE

-1082 AAVITGSDTGA
+1082 AAVITGTDSGAVTEDASPDVLTDSGTLTVTDVDGADEAKFLAGNGVASTGALGSLTIDADGNWTYNVANGDVQYLGEGETKVETFTVASVDGTTHTVTITITGVNDAAVITGTDSGA

-1099 NPTLTE
+1099 NPTLTETGTLSVSDVDGADEAKFVAGNGVASAGALGSLAITEGGAWTYNVDNSKVQYLGEGETKVETFVVKSVDGTEHTVTITITGVNDAAVITGTDSGVVTEDETNPTLTETGTLSVSDVDGADEAKFVAGNGTPSAGALGSLSITEGGAWTYNVDNSKVQYLGEGETKVETFVVKSVDGTEHTVTITITGVNDAAVITGSDTGGVVEDETNPTLTETGTLSVTDVDGADEAKFVAGNGVASTGALGSLTITEGGAWTYNVDNSKVQYLGEGETKVETFVVKSVDGTEHTVTITITGVNDAAVITGSDTGGVVEDETNPTLTETGTLSVTDVDGADEAKFLAGNGTPSAGALGSLAITETGAWTYNVDNSKVQYLGEGETKVETFVVKSVDGTEHTVTITITGVNDAAVITGSDTGAVTEDESTPLLTE

-1194 TDSGAVTEDETT
+1194 TDSGAVTEDETNPLLTETGTLSVTDVDGADEARFLAGNGVASTGALGSLSITEGGAWTYNVDNSKVQYLGEGETKVETFTVASVDGTTHTVTITITGVNDAAVITGSDTGAVTEDEST
-1206 PILTETG
+1206 PLLTETG

-1227 FLAGNGVASTGA
+1227 FVAGNGTPSAGA

-1299 GSDTGTVTEDET
+1299 GSDTGAVTEDEST
-1311 NPLLTETGTLSVT
+1311 PLLTETGTLSVT
-1324 DVDGADEAKFVAGNG
+1324 DVDGADEAKFLAGNG
-1339 TPSAGA
+1339 TPSA
-1345 LGSLS
+1345 
-1350 ITEGGAW
+1350 
-1357 TYNVDNSKVQYLGEG
+1357 
-1372 ETKVETFTVASVDG
+1372 
-1386 TTHTVT
+1386 
-1392 ITITGVNDSAVIGG
+1392 
-1406 TDSGAVTE
+1406 
-1414 DETNPTLTETGTL
+1414 
-1427 SVTDV
+1427 
-1432 DGADEAK
+1432 
-1439 FVAGNGVASTGALGS
+1439 GALGS

-1474 LGEGETKVETFTVAS
+1474 LGEGETKVETFVVKS
-1489 VDGTTH
+1489 VDGTEH

-1510 TGSDTGVVTE
+1510 TGTDSGVVTE

-1610 NDAAVITGSDTGA
+1610 NDAAVISGSDTGA
-1623 VTEDETNPT
+1623 VTEDESTPL

-1655 NGVASTGA
+1655 NGTPSAGA
-1663 LGSLTITE
+1663 LGSLSITE
-1671 GGAWTYNVDNSK
+1671 TGAWTYNVDNSK

-1748 DVDGADEAKFVAGNG
+1748 DVDGADEAKFLAGNG

-1771 SLAIT
+1771 SLA
-1776 EGGAWTYNV
+1776 
-1785 DNSKVQYLG
+1785 
-1794 EGETKVE
+1794 
-1801 TFTVASVDG
+1801 
-1810 TTHTVTITIT
+1810 
-1820 GVNDSAVI
+1820 
-1828 GGTDSGAVTEDE
+1828 
-1840 TNPLLT
+1840 
-1846 ETGTLSVT
+1846 
-1854 DVDGADEAKFVAGNG
+1854 
-1869 TPSAGALGSLSI
+1869 
-1881 TEGGAWTYNID
+1881 
-1892 NSKVQYL
+1892 
-1899 GEGETKVETF
+1899 
-1909 VVKSVDGTE
+1909 
-1918 HTVTITITGV
+1918 
-1928 NDAAVITGSDTG
+1928 
-1940 GVTEDE
+1940 
-1946 TTPILTETGTLSVTD
+1946 
-1961 VDGADEAKF
+1961 
-1970 LAGNGV
+1970 
-1976 ASTGALGSLSITET
+1976 
-1990 GAWTYNVDNSKVQYL
+1990 
-2005 GEGETKVET
+2005 
-2014 FTVAS
+2014 
-2019 VDGTTH
+2019 
-2025 TVTITITGVNDA
+2025 
-2037 AVITG
+2037 
-2042 TDTGGVVEDE
+2042 
-2052 TKPTLTETG
+2052 
-2061 TLSVTD
+2061 
-2067 VDGVDEAKFVA
+2067 
-2078 GNGTPSAGA
+2078 
-2087 LGSLTI
+2087 
-2093 TEGGAWTYNV
+2093 
-2103 DNSKVQYL
+2103 
-2111 GEGETEVETF
+2111 
-2121 TVASVDGTTHT
+2121 
-2132 VTITITGVNDAAVI
+2132 
-2146 TGSDTG
+2146 
-2152 AVTEDETKPTLTET
+2152 
-2166 GTLSVT
+2166 
-2172 DVDGADEAKFLAGNG
+2172 
-2187 TPSAGALGSLSI
+2187 I

-2251 ITGSDTGGVTED
+2251 ITGTDTGGVVED
-2263 ETTPILTETGTLS
+2263 ETNPTLTETGTLS

-2283 DEAKFVAGNG
+2283 DEAKFLAGNG
-2293 TPSAGALGSLSIT
+2293 TPSVGALGSLSIT

-2330 ETFTV
+2330 ETF
-2335 ASVDGTTHTVT
+2335 
-2346 ITITGVND
+2346 
-2354 SAVIGGTDSGA
+2354 
-2365 VTEDETTPI
+2365 
-2374 LTETGTLSVTDVDGA
+2374 
-2389 DEAKFLA
+2389 
-2396 GNGVAST
+2396 
-2403 GALGSLSITETG
+2403 
-2415 AWTYNVDNSKV
+2415 
-2426 QYLGEGE
+2426 
-2433 TKVETFVVKS
+2433 VVKS
-2443 VDGTEHTVTI
+2443 VDGTE
-2453 TITGVNDSAV
+2453 
-2463 IGGTDSGA
+2463 
-2471 VTEDETTPILTETGT
+2471 
-2486 LSVTDVDGADEAKFV
+2486 
-2501 AGNGTPSAGALGSL
+2501 
-2515 SITEGG
+2515 
-2521 VWTYNVDN
+2521 
-2529 SKVQYLGEGETKVE
+2529 
-2543 TFTVA
+2543 
-2548 SVDGTT
+2548 

-2620 LSITE
+2620 LTITE
-2625 GGAWTYNVDNS
+2625 GGTWTYNVDNS

-2643 GETKVETFTVA
+2643 GETKVETFVVK
-2654 SVDGTTHTVTIT
+2654 SVDGTEHAVTIT

-2678 SDTGAVTEDET
+2678 TDSGAVTEDAS
-2689 TPILTETGTLS
+2689 PDVLTDSGTLT

-2712 VAGNGTPSAGA
+2712 VAGNG
-2723 LGSLSI
+2723 
-2729 TEGGA
+2729 
-2734 WTYNVDNSKVQY
+2734 
-2746 LGEGE
+2746 
-2751 TKVETFTVASVDGTT
+2751 
-2766 HTVTITITGVNDSAV
+2766 
-2781 IGGTDSGAVTED
+2781 
-2793 ETTPILTET
+2793 
-2802 GTLSV
+2802 
-2807 TDVDGADEAKFLAGN
+2807 
-2822 GVASTGALGSLSIT
+2822 VASTGALGSLTIT
-2836 ETGAWTYNVDNSKV
+2836 EGGAWTYNVDNSKV

-2900 TTPILTETGTLSV
+2900 TTP
-2913 TDVDGAD
+2913 
-2920 EAKFVAGNGTPSAG
+2920 
-2934 ALGSLSITEGG
+2934 
-2945 VWTYNVD
+2945 
-2952 NSKVQYLG
+2952 
-2960 EGETKVETFTVA
+2960 
-2972 SVDGTTHTVTITI
+2972 
-2985 TGVNDAAVISG
+2985 
-2996 SDTGAVTEDETNPT
+2996 T

-3019 TDVDGADEAKFL
+3019 TDVDGADEAKFQ

-3044 LSITEGGAWTY
+3044 L
-3055 NVDNSKVQ
+3055 
-3063 YLGEGETKVETFT
+3063 
-3076 VASVDG
+3076 
-3082 TTHTVTITITGVNDA
+3082 
-3097 AVITGSDTGAVTE
+3097 
-3110 DETTPILTETGTLS
+3110 
-3124 VTDVDGADEAKF
+3124 
-3136 LAGNG
+3136 
-3141 TPSAGALGSLSI
+3141 
-3153 TEGGVWTY
+3153 
-3161 NVDNSKVQY
+3161 
-3170 LGEGE
+3170 
-3175 TKVETFTVAS
+3175 
-3185 VDGTTHTVTIT
+3185 
-3196 ITGVN
+3196 
-3201 DSAVI
+3201 
-3206 GGTDSGAV
+3206 
-3214 TEDETNPTLTET
+3214 
-3226 GTLSVTDVDGAD
+3226 
-3238 EAKFVA
+3238 
-3244 GNGVASTGAL
+3244 
-3254 GSLTIT
+3254 TIT
-3260 EGGAWTYNVD
+3260 EGGT
-3270 NSKVQ
+3270 
-3275 YLGEGETKV
+3275 
-3284 ETFTVAS
+3284 
-3291 VDGTTHT
+3291 
-3298 VTITITG
+3298 
-3305 VNDAAVITGSDT
+3305 
-3317 GAVTEDET
+3317 
-3325 NPTLTETGTLSVTDV
+3325 
-3340 DGADEAKFV
+3340 
-3349 AGNGT
+3349 
-3354 PSAGALGSLSI
+3354 
-3365 TEGGAWT
+3365 
-3372 YNVDNSKVQYLG
+3372 
-3384 EGETKVETFT
+3384 
-3394 VASVD
+3394 
-3399 GTTHTVTI
+3399 
-3407 TITGVNDSAV
+3407 
-3417 IGGTDSGAVTEDET
+3417 
-3431 TPILTETGTLSVTDV
+3431 
-3446 DGADEAKFLAGNG
+3446 
-3459 VASTGAL
+3459 
-3466 GSLSITETGAWTYNV
+3466 WTYNV

-3504 DGTEHTV
+3504 DGTE
-3511 TITITGVN
+3511 
-3519 DSAVIG
+3519 
-3525 GTDSGA
+3525 
-3531 VTEDETTP
+3531 
-3539 ILTETG
+3539 
-3545 TLSVTD
+3545 
-3551 VDGADEAK
+3551 
-3559 FLAGNGVASTGALGS
+3559 
-3574 LSITE
+3574 
-3579 TGAWT
+3579 
-3584 YNVDNSKVQYLGEG
+3584 
-3598 ETKVETFVV
+3598 
-3607 KSVDGTEHT
+3607 
-3616 VTITITGVN
+3616 
-3625 DSAVIGG
+3625 
-3632 TDSGAVTEDET
+3632 
-3643 TPILTETG
+3643 
-3651 TLSVT
+3651 
-3656 DVDGADE
+3656 
-3663 AKFVAG
+3663 
-3669 NGTPSA
+3669 
-3675 GALGSLSI
+3675 
-3683 TEGGV
+3683 
-3688 WTYNVDNSK
+3688 
-3697 VQYLGEGETKVET
+3697 
-3710 FTVASVDGTT
+3710 
-3720 HTVTITIT
+3720 
-3728 GVNDAAVI
+3728 
-3736 SGSDT
+3736 
-3741 GAVTEDET
+3741 
-3749 NPTLTE
+3749 
-3755 TGTLSVTDVD
+3755 
-3765 GADEAKFLA
+3765 
-3774 GNGTPSAGALG
+3774 
-3785 SLSIT
+3785 
-3790 EGGAWTYNV
+3790 
-3799 DNSKVQYLGEGETK
+3799 
-3813 VETFTVASVDG
+3813 
-3824 TTHTVTI
+3824 
-3831 TITGVNDAAVI
+3831 
-3842 TGSDTGAVT
+3842 
-3851 EDETTP
+3851 
-3857 ILTETGTLSV
+3857 
-3867 TDVDGADEAKFL
+3867 
-3879 AGNGTPS
+3879 
-3886 AGALGSLSITEG
+3886 
-3898 GVWTYNVD
+3898 
-3906 NSKVQYLG
+3906 
-3914 EGETKVETF
+3914 
-3923 TVASVDGTTHTVT
+3923 
-3936 ITITGV
+3936 
-3942 NDSAVIGGT
+3942 
-3951 DSGAVTE
+3951 
-3958 DETNPTLTETGTLSV
+3958 
-3973 TDVDGADEAK
+3973 
-3983 FVAGNGVASTGALG
+3983 
-3997 SLTITEGG
+3997 
-4005 AWTYNVDNSKVQYLG
+4005 
-4020 EGETKVETFTVASVD
+4020 
-4035 GTTHTVTIT
+4035 
-4044 ITGVN
+4044 
-4049 DAAVITGSDTGA
+4049 
-4061 VTEDETN
+4061 
-4068 PTLTETGTL
+4068 
-4077 SVTDVDGADEAK
+4077 
-4089 FVAGNG
+4089 
-4095 TPSAGALGS
+4095 
-4104 LSITEGGA
+4104 
-4112 WTYNVDNSKVQYLG
+4112 
-4126 EGETKVETFTVAS
+4126 
-4139 VDGTTHTVTITITG
+4139 
-4153 VNDSAVIGGTD
+4153 
-4164 SGAVTEDETTPIL
+4164 
-4177 TETGTLSVTD
+4177 
-4187 VDGADEAKFLAGNGV
+4187 
-4202 ASTGALGSLSITETG
+4202 
-4217 AWTYNVDNSK
+4217 
-4227 VQYLGEGETK
+4227 
-4237 VETFVVKSVDGTEHT
+4237 
-4252 VTITI
+4252 
-4257 TGVNDSAV
+4257 
-4265 IGGTD
+4265 
-4270 SGAVTEDE
+4270 
-4278 TTPILTETGT
+4278 
-4288 LSVTDVDGADEAKF
+4288 
-4302 LAGNGVASTGA
+4302 
-4313 LGSLSITEGGA
+4313 
-4324 WTYNVDNSK
+4324 
-4333 VQYLGEGETKVET
+4333 
-4346 FTVASVDGTTH
+4346 
-4357 TVTITIT
+4357 
-4364 GVNDAAVITGSDTG
+4364 
-4378 AVTEDET
+4378 
-4385 NPTLTETGTLS
+4385 
-4396 VTDVDGA
+4396 
-4403 DEAKF
+4403 
-4408 LAGNGTPSAGALGSL
+4408 
-4423 SITEGGAWTYNVD
+4423 
-4436 NSKVQYLGEGETK
+4436 
-4449 VETFTVASVDG
+4449 
-4460 TTHTVTITIT
+4460 
-4470 GVNDAAVITGSDTG
+4470 
-4484 AVTEDETTPIL
+4484 
-4495 TETGTLSVTDVDG
+4495 
-4508 ADEAKFLAGNGTP
+4508 
-4521 SAGAL
+4521 
-4526 GSLSITEG
+4526 
-4534 GVWTYNVDNSKVQYL
+4534 
-4549 GEGET
+4549 
-4554 KVETFTVASVD
+4554 
-4565 GTTHTVTITITGVND
+4565 
-4580 SAVIGGTDSGA
+4580 
-4591 VTEDETN
+4591 
-4598 PTLTETGTL
+4598 
-4607 SVTDVDGADEA
+4607 
-4618 KFVAGNGVASTGAL
+4618 
-4632 GSLTITEGG
+4632 
-4641 AWTYNVDNSKV
+4641 
-4652 QYLGE
+4652 
-4657 GETKVETF
+4657 
-4665 TVASVDGTTHTVTIT
+4665 
-4680 ITGVNDAAVITG
+4680 
-4692 SDTGAVTEDETNPT
+4692 
-4706 LTETGTLSVTDVD
+4706 
-4719 GADEAKFVA
+4719 
-4728 GNGTPSAGALGSLSI
+4728 
-4743 TEGGAWTYNVDN
+4743 
-4755 SKVQYLGEGETK
+4755 
-4767 VETFTVASVDGT
+4767 
-4779 THTVTITITGVN
+4779 
-4791 DSAVIGGTDSGAVTE
+4791 
-4806 DETTPILTET
+4806 
-4816 GTLSVTDVD
+4816 
-4825 GADEAKFL
+4825 
-4833 AGNGVASTGAL
+4833 
-4844 GSLSITEGGAWTY
+4844 
-4857 NIDNSKVQYLGEG
+4857 
-4870 ETKVETFVVKSV
+4870 
-4882 DGTEHTVTI
+4882 
-4891 TITGVNDAAV
+4891 
-4901 ITGSDTGAVTEDET
+4901 
-4915 NPTLTETGTL
+4915 
-4925 SVTDVDGADEAK
+4925 
-4937 FVAGNG
+4937 
-4943 TPSAGALGSLAIT
+4943 
-4956 EGGAWTYN
+4956 
-4964 VDNSKVQYLGEGET
+4964 
-4978 KVETFTVASV
+4978 
-4988 DGTTHTVTI
+4988 
-4997 TITGVNDSAV
+4997 
-5007 IGGTDS
+5007 
-5013 GAVTEDETTPILTET
+5013 
-5028 GTLSVTD
+5028 
-5035 VDGADEAK
+5035 
-5043 FLAGN
+5043 
-5048 GTPSAGALG
+5048 
-5057 SLSITE
+5057 
-5063 GGAWTYNVDNSKV
+5063 
-5076 QYLGEGETKVETF
+5076 
-5089 TVASVDGTTHTV
+5089 
-5101 TITITGVN
+5101 
-5109 DSAVIGGTDSGAVTE
+5109 
-5124 DETTPIL
+5124 
-5131 TETGTLSVTDVDG
+5131 
-5144 ADEAKFLAGN
+5144 
-5154 GTPSAGAL
+5154 
-5162 GSLSITEGGVWT
+5162 
-5174 YNVDNSKVQY
+5174 
-5184 LGEGETKVETFTV
+5184 
-5197 ASVDGTTHT
+5197 
-5206 VTITITGVNDAAV
+5206 
-5219 ISGSDTGA
+5219 
-5227 VTEDETNPTLT
+5227 
-5238 ETGTLSVTDVDGAD
+5238 
-5252 EAKFVAG
+5252 
-5259 NGTPSV
+5259 
-5265 GALGSL
+5265 
-5271 SITETG
+5271 
-5277 TWSYNVDNSKVQY
+5277 
-5290 LGLGETRIESFTVAS
+5290 
-5305 VDGTTHTVT
+5305 
-5314 ITITGVNDGA
+5314 
-5324 VVAGDDLGAVTE
+5324 
-5336 DLNVVGGK
+5336 
-5344 LSDSG
+5344 
-5349 VLTISDA
+5349 
-5356 DQGQAKFVAGNG
+5356 
-5368 TPSVGALGSLSIT
+5368 
-5381 EGGVWTYNVD
+5381 
-5391 NSKVQYLGL
+5391 
-5400 GETRIESFT
+5400 
-5409 VQSVDGTTHTVT
+5409 HTVT

-5497 DNSKVQYLGLG
+5497 DNNKVQYLGLG
-5508 ETRIESFT
+5508 ETRVESFT
-5516 VQSVDGTTHTV
+5516 VASVDGTTHTV

-5584 SVGALGSLSITETGT
+5584 SAGALGSLSITETGT
-5599 WSYNVDNSKV
+5599 WSYNVDNNKVQYLGLGETRVESFTVASVDGTTHTVTITITGVNDGAVVAGDDLGAVTEDLNVVGGKLSDSGVLTISDADQGQAKFVAGNGTPSAGALGSLSITETGTWSYNVDNNKVQYLGLGETRVESFTVASVDGTTHTVTITITGVNDGAVVAGDDLGAVTEDLNVVGGKLSDSGVLTISDADQGQAKFVAGNGTPSAGALGSLSITETGTWSYNVDNNKVQYLGLGETRVESFTVASVDGTTHTVTITITGVNDGAVVAGDDLGAVTEDLNVVGGKLSDSGVLTISDADQGQAKFVAGNGTPSAGALGSLSITETGTWSYNVDNNKV

-5701 VGLTAG
+5701 AGLTAG

-5724 YTGTPGGADYKAV
+5724 YTGTTGGADYKAV
-5737 MDVKLTAPAAG
+5737 MDVKLTAPAG
-5748 SKGDWS
+5748 NGKGDWS

-5851 SSTNSALITANVNG
+5851 SSTNSALTTANVNG
-5865 SSSGLGVSS
+5865 SSAGLGVSS

-5881 LANEVDFRHFANG
+5881 LANEVDFRHFADG
-5894 TSASEQLIVKLDAG
+5894 TSASEQLIIKLDAG

-5995 ATTTPAIA
+5995 ATTAPAIA

-6165 AQFSNGVTYNST
+6165 AQFSNGVTYNSA

-6208 TVTVGDQNGIGT
+6208 TVTVGSQNGIGT

-6318 SGVVTG
+6318 NGVVTG

-6394 GNFGITSSFTDST
+6394 GNFGISSSFTDST

-6541 VVDYPL
+6541 VVDYPF
-6547 ELSAS
+6547 EISAS

-6578 GSTVLGTVGAD
+6578 GSTALGTVGAD

-6806 ITDGQPTFYLEN
+6806 ITDGKPTYYLSN
-6818 EGSDPMIR
+6818 EGSNPLVD
-6826 DRSGTVNDVYLSN
+6826 DYTNNNKDVYLN
-6839 VIGTSYTYG
+6839 QLLQNGYVPG
-6848 QTYSVNG
+6848 QVYK
-6855 RTVVNGNGVVYDYS
+6855 NGNFTVIDGQGVVYKSDTS
-6869 GNQIGYMRPDGAGR
+6869 GKVSTIGYMRPDGLGG
-6883 YVYATLA
+6883 YTYSTLA
-6890 GTGNSTSSTTIA
+6890 GNGQDSTSTTISNA
-6902 NSVAGFGL
+6902 VAGFAL

-7087 DTLFGGSGDDTLSGG
+7087 DTLYGGSGDDTLSGG